1 MSCCRSAASAKRVA
15 ALALP
20 ERLVEPVLPRPTA
33 EMETNNHFNFT
44 GLSSAPAA
52 SGPKPTPASGDSP
65 FAHSSPLSF
74 PPQGKKKRPCRNG
87 VCVDLAGQL
96 IRHSPAKRSANPR
109 RPAAL
114 SLTPVKPRGGAG
126 FAKRGAP
133 PGDLGGLN
141 GGMNVNGFSTV
152 SHPST
157 SGTFT
162 PSSPPAGTPPLRAYD
177 CLWDYAPYP
186 PAAGLKDGSPATPPL
201 SGLGQFPLNGVAGG
215 SRPASPG
222 HGTNLRGAGQE
233 FWGNGTP
240 GPMGLNFDSQELYD
254 SFHDQSFELM
264 QNGPTGFYTAAQPSP
279 MLGSGTQPFSLPP
292 GPPEESGAGEG
303 DADAAAKEIPPAIA
317 ENGGGL
323 VGSMELE
330 EVEPDLKIC
339 GYNGSAPG
347 VVPLG
352 QEGPVLA
359 PGAGSGCLGDAS
371 PIAPRLEDAHILSED
386 PLEPFESL
394 ARGREAAAPPG
405 WGGSRGRGGQDG
417 QLPAP
422 GWHGHPLRCPG
433 PAAAQLLSVR
443 PGRWRWR
450 WRRPSPAGRRP
461 WAGAGRQGRAR
472 VPAASL
478 PRQPP
483 PRSLPSLP
491 SQLRDEAVTQRLN
504 FRAGEHHRHRHG
516 HFGLLRF
523 PEEGAWL
530 GALNPLTPLLP
541 APFRPGG
548 PGRPP
553 GAEMWVCVPPAQ
565 VLVLTPPPDPGT
577 GDLYAMDDSQL
588 VSDKSPLE
596 EPPELP
602 GLRCASPPLHAAGP
616 FGLLPAGPGSP
627 PTLHGT
633 CRARTGCCPPA
644 GRSPPAPAGPRPRGT
659 TAPPASFCLC
669 GCRSAFV
676 SGQSGDPGR
685 VHPHG
690 GRTARRCGRLPP
702 AGREPLRGG
711 SSTPRVPPAS
721 SGKGCAA
728 TSPLGQAGA
737 VWCHGWSRKVAALG
751 GDVPDLGSADSS
763 VDVNS
768 SGHAG
773 PEESASLDLD
783 PPLEPES
790 PAPSAEE
797 EEEEEEEAADSCPET
812 SAAPEG
818 ESEEAAPLSAS
829 AAGEAEGPRGHPP
842 PASAP
847 ESSVPSPLS
856 QVMSPAGA
864 SPPRRRCAFPC
875 SMGTWRRPPP
885 PSCLAAA
892 VPPLRPAPRLP
903 RGAGL
908 KLLVPRWRREV
919 RIKKG
924 NHRWQGET
932 WYYGPCGKR
941 MKQFPEVIKYLSRN
955 VVQDVRREHFSFS
968 PRMPVGDFYEE
979 RDTPEGLQW
988 VKLSPEEIPSRIQA
1002 ITGKRGRPRNAEKA
1016 KPKEPPAAKR
1026 GRGRPPKVKMVDLLS
1041 KTDARLLKRLEAQGT
1056 PSPAPP
1062 ARGGWCS
1069 PSQPGSG
1076 GTPAAGPSPPS
1087 RSALAEVLSD
1097 EDKLKMSKIKKKMR
1111 RKAKNKQKQEAKA
1124 PRAKEAKKKS
1134 KAKEKK
1140 GKPEKGKD
1148 KARPKE
1154 KKGKGARKV
1163 DKGLLAQRRLEER
1176 RRQQLILE
1184 EMKKPTEDMC
1194 LGDHQPLPAFS
1205 RIPGL
1210 ILPSR
1215 AFSNCLTVVEFLQSY
1230 GKVLGFD
1237 PAKDVPSLCALQEG
1251 LLGVGDSVGEVQDLL
1266 VRLLQAALYDPGLP
1280 PYCQVSLAPAPS
1292 PAGSGLSVPVRPRLL
1307 RARDRGARIWA
1318 APLLLRPLA
1327 PSPCAWQPSGAPTS
1341 VLPRGL
1347 ERGGQAAPPG
1357 PAWLPGLVPAR
1368 VPGPGFPILRGAGV
1382 LPFLVFFPLLV
1393 PLPVGQEG
1401 TPQLHLCSA
1410 QSLKILGEKVSEIS
1424 LNRDTVSEIL
1434 RCFLTAYGAGEDLCD
1449 GLRTKPFQAL
1459 PPEKKAAILAFL
1471 VNELNSSALIIN
1483 EIDKTLENMSNY
1495 RKNKWIIEGRLRRL
1509 KVALAKKTGRPES
1522 EITGLEDGRRRR
1534 SSRLTEETGL
1544 EMEEEEESRG
1554 RKSRRE
1560 EEADTSASS
1569 VPELERQI
1577 EKLAKRQMFFR
1588 KKLLHSSQTLRAAS
1602 LGQDRYRRRYWVLPH
1617 LGGIFVEGAEVAE
1630 PAPQEP
1636 PEEKASPRVSP
1647 VKEEPVDVPVP
1658 SRTNCTAS
1666 RSRGRPR
1673 KSKEELSPHC
1683 GPRPAPVNG
1692 VLEESV
1698 PLGQSQH
1705 DLSQSAFLS
1714 WLSQTQSSLLK
1725 DSVLTPDS
1733 SPGKGETGLPPLEA
1747 PSDPAEE
1754 EEEEEEEESALEAAE
1769 KRGPWFNLLPRT
1781 PCDDR
1786 APLATSSTEPS
1797 PRAAAQPRGQPRG
1810 ELPKGSARQLNGLP
1824 TDDPTAPPLA
1834 SVPVHAGARAHGT
1847 CPRSQG
1853 SLEKLQDLP
1862 GQPKRRGRPP
1872 TKFFK
1877 QIEQKY
1883 LTQLTEQPVPPEMQS
1898 GWWWL
1903 QDPEE
1908 LEAVARAL
1916 HPRGI
1921 REKALHKHLTKHKEF
1936 LREVCLRTTTDPIF
1950 HLRPEAAGATVSQ
1963 EALARWSV
1971 MERAYETDLSVLQW
1985 VEELE
1990 QRVLMADLQIR
2001 GWTCPSPD
2009 STRDD
2014 LQYCEHKVEPLE
2026 DITVRS
2032 RRDGLPLC
2040 RERTNPLDLAVLR
2053 LAALEQNVER
2063 RYLKEPLWPLHEVV
2077 VEKAVLSSPEELS
2090 LGPTE
2095 IAYEITPRVRTW
2107 RQTLERCRSAA
2118 QVSLCIYQLE
2128 KSIAWEK
2135 SVNRVV
2141 RACAALPGGRA
2152 GAACRR
2158 RAPRGGSDPRA
2169 SAAEPP
2175 SPQTCLVCR
2184 RGDDDEHLLLCDGCD
2199 RGCHLYCHRPKMT
2212 EVPEG
2217 DWFCSVCVSRAGEYQ
2232 DPVSPRRGK
2241 KRKRGRLF
2249 GEEEESPR
2257 RRSALRRREG
2267 LPVPRYAGEGLSPAK
2282 RRGATLR
2289 GQPSDLTFCEIILME
2304 MESHEDAWPFLEPV
2318 NPRLVPG
2325 YRKIIKNPMD
2335 FATMRTRLLRGGY
2348 SSSEEFAADA
2358 MLVFDN
2364 CQTFNEDD
2372 SDVGKAGHAMRKF
2385 FESRWEEF
2393 YQGKHAT
2400 NP

>member
-1 MSCCRSAASAKRVA
+1 MD
-15 ALALP
+15 
-20 ERLVEPVLPRPTA
+20 
-33 EMETNNHFNFT
+33 TNNHFNFP
-44 GLSSAPAA
+44 GLSSIPTA
-52 SGPKPTPASGDSP
+52 SGLKPTPSSGDSLYTNG
-65 FAHSSPLSF
+65 AALSF
-74 PPQGKKKRPCRNG
+74 PPQGK
-87 VCVDLAGQL
+87 
-96 IRHSPAKRSANPR
+96 S
-109 RPAAL
+109 
-114 SLTPVKPRGGAG
+114 
-126 FAKRGAP
+126 
-133 PGDLGGLN
+133 LN

-152 SHPST
+152 SHTST

-162 PSSPPAGTPPLRAYD
+162 SSTHSSGTPHLRSYD
-177 CLWDYAPYP
+177 CLWDYAQYQ
-186 PAAGLKDGSPATPPL
+186 PAGAGGLKDGSPSAAPFPSL
-201 SGLGQFPLNGVAGG
+201 AQFPLNGVAGG

-222 HGTNLRGAGQE
+222 HSANLRGTGQE
-233 FWGNGTP
+233 LWGNGTP
-240 GPMGLNFDSQELYD
+240 GSMGLNFDSQELYD
-254 SFHDQSFELM
+254 SFHDQNFELM
-264 QNGPTGFYTAAQPSP
+264 PNGPASFYTASQPSP
-279 MLGSGTQPFSLPP
+279 MLGSGEPPFPL
-292 GPPEESGAGEG
+292 PPEEPGAGED
-303 DADAAAKEIPPAIA
+303 DAEAAKEMSPAIA

-330 EVEPDLKIC
+330 DTQPDLKLC
-339 GYNGSAPG
+339 SYNGSAPA
-347 VVPLG
+347 VVPLS
-352 QEGPVLA
+352 QEDSVLA
-359 PGAGSGCLGDAS
+359 PAVGSGCLGDAS
-371 PIAPRLEDAHILSED
+371 PITAPLEDAHILSED

-394 ARGREAAAPPG
+394 AR
-405 WGGSRGRGGQDG
+405 
-417 QLPAP
+417 
-422 GWHGHPLRCPG
+422 
-433 PAAAQLLSVR
+433 
-443 PGRWRWR
+443 
-450 WRRPSPAGRRP
+450 
-461 WAGAGRQGRAR
+461 
-472 VPAASL
+472 
-478 PRQPP
+478 
-483 PRSLPSLP
+483 
-491 SQLRDEAVTQRLN
+491 
-504 FRAGEHHRHRHG
+504 
-516 HFGLLRF
+516 
-523 PEEGAWL
+523 
-530 GALNPLTPLLP
+530 
-541 APFRPGG
+541 
-548 PGRPP
+548 
-553 GAEMWVCVPPAQ
+553 
-565 VLVLTPPPDPGT
+565 DPGT
-577 GDLYAMDDSQL
+577 GDLYTMDDSQL

-596 EPPELP
+596 EPPDVP
-602 GLRCASPPLHAAGP
+602 SLRCSASPPLHATGP
-616 FGLLPAGPGSP
+616 FSLLA
-627 PTLHGT
+627 
-633 CRARTGCCPPA
+633 A
-644 GRSPPAPAGPRPRGT
+644 GRPAPPLLASPDSPPA
-659 TAPPASFCLC
+659 L
-669 GCRSAFV
+669 
-676 SGQSGDPGR
+676 
-685 VHPHG
+685 H
-690 GRTARRCGRLPP
+690 
-702 AGREPLRGG
+702 
-711 SSTPRVPPAS
+711 
-721 SGKGCAA
+721 
-728 TSPLGQAGA
+728 
-737 VWCHGWSRKVAALG
+737 
-751 GDVPDLGSADSS
+751 DSS
-763 VDVNS
+763 LDLNS
-768 SGHAG
+768 SSHAG
-773 PEESASLDLD
+773 PEESGSLELD
-783 PPLEPES
+783 DAPLEPES
-790 PAPSAEE
+790 ASPSE
-797 EEEEEEEAADSCPET
+797 EEEEEEEAADSCTEA

-818 ESEEAAPLSAS
+818 ESEEAVPLSVS
-829 AAGEAEGPRGHPP
+829 AGGDA
-842 PASAP
+842 
-847 ESSVPSPLS
+847 
-856 QVMSPAGA
+856 
-864 SPPRRRCAFPC
+864 PRRRIATPEEVRFPLQH
-875 SMGTWRRPPP
+875 G
-885 PSCLAAA
+885 
-892 VPPLRPAPRLP
+892 
-903 RGAGL
+903 
-908 KLLVPRWRREV
+908 WRREV

-941 MKQFPEVIKYLSRN
+941 MKQFPEVIKYLNRN

-1016 KPKEPPAAKR
+1016 KIKETPAVKR

-1041 KTDARLLKRLEAQGT
+1041 KTDARLLKRLEAQ
-1056 PSPAPP
+1056 
-1062 ARGGWCS
+1062 
-1069 PSQPGSG
+1069 
-1076 GTPAAGPSPPS
+1076 
-1087 RSALAEVLSD
+1087 EVLSD

-1124 PRAKEAKKKS
+1124 PKGKEAKKKS

-1140 GKPEKGKD
+1140 GKPEKSKE
-1148 KARPKE
+1148 KVRPKE

-1210 ILPSR
+1210 VLPSC

-1237 PAKDVPSLCALQEG
+1237 PAKDVPSLCTLQEG
-1251 LLGVGDSVGEVQDLL
+1251 LLGLGDSAGEVQDLL

-1280 PYCQVSLAPAPS
+1280 PYCQ
-1292 PAGSGLSVPVRPRLL
+1292 
-1307 RARDRGARIWA
+1307 
-1318 APLLLRPLA
+1318 
-1327 PSPCAWQPSGAPTS
+1327 
-1341 VLPRGL
+1341 
-1347 ERGGQAAPPG
+1347 
-1357 PAWLPGLVPAR
+1357 
-1368 VPGPGFPILRGAGV
+1368 
-1382 LPFLVFFPLLV
+1382 
-1393 PLPVGQEG
+1393 
-1401 TPQLHLCSA
+1401 
-1410 QSLKILGEKVSEIS
+1410 SLKILGEKVSEIS
-1424 LNRDTVSEIL
+1424 LNRDTVSEVL
-1434 RCFLTAYGAGEDLCD
+1434 RCFLTAYGAEDKLCE

-1459 PPEKKAAILAFL
+1459 PPDKKAAILAFL
-1471 VNELNSSALIIN
+1471 VNELNSSTLIIN
-1483 EIDKTLENMSNY
+1483 EIDKTLESMANY
-1495 RKNKWIIEGRLRRL
+1495 RKSKWIIEGRLRRL

-1522 EITGLEDGRRRR
+1522 EITGLDDGRRRR
-1534 SSRLTEETGL
+1534 SSRLTEEPSL
-1544 EMEEEEESRG
+1544 ELEEEEESRG
-1554 RKSRRE
+1554 RKSRRD

-1569 VPELERQI
+1569 IPELERQI

-1617 LGGIFVEGAEVAE
+1617 LGGIFVEGAEAD
-1630 PAPQEP
+1630 PAPEEH
-1636 PEEKASPRVSP
+1636 PEEKPSSHMVP
-1647 VKEEPVDVPVP
+1647 VKEEPLDMEVPVTVPVP
-1658 SRTNCTAS
+1658 VPMPSRVNCAAS
-1666 RSRGRPR
+1666 RARGRPR
-1673 KSKEELSPHC
+1673 KSKEEPQKSKEEPPPPCRPKSP
-1683 GPRPAPVNG
+1683 PING
-1692 VLEESV
+1692 VLEEPMS
-1698 PLGQSQH
+1698 LGQSQH

-1733 SPGKGETGLPPLEA
+1733 SPGKGEGGLQPLETPA
-1747 PSDPAEE
+1747 DPTAEE
-1754 EEEEEEEESALEAAE
+1754 ESTTEAVE

-1786 APLATSSTEPS
+1786 PPLTTSSAEPS
-1797 PRAAAQPRGQPRG
+1797 PRASSQPRGQPRG
-1810 ELPKGSARQLNGLP
+1810 EQSKASARQLNGLP
-1824 TDDPTAPPLA
+1824 ADDPTSPMLA
-1834 SVPVHAGARAHGT
+1834 STPVHADAKAHSA
-1847 CPRSQG
+1847 CPRSRS
-1853 SLEKLQDLP
+1853 SLEKLQDVP

-1921 REKALHKHLTKHKEF
+1921 REKALHKHLTKHKEY
-1936 LREVCLRTTTDPIF
+1936 LREVCLRATTDPIF
-1950 HLRPEAAGATVSQ
+1950 HLRPEAAGAAVSQ
-1963 EALARWSV
+1963 EALAQWSV
-1971 MERAYETDLSVLQW
+1971 MEKAYETDLSILQW

-2014 LQYCEHKVEPLE
+2014 LRYCEHKVEPLE

-2077 VEKAVLSSPEELS
+2077 VEKAVLSGPEELS
-2090 LGPTE
+2090 LGTTE

-2135 SVNRVV
+2135 SVNKV
-2141 RACAALPGGRA
+2141 
-2152 GAACRR
+2152 
-2158 RAPRGGSDPRA
+2158 
-2169 SAAEPP
+2169 
-2175 SPQTCLVCR
+2175 TCLVCR

-2217 DWFCSVCVSRAGEYQ
+2217 DWFCSVCISQAEAYR
-2232 DPVSPRRGK
+2232 DPNSPRRGK
-2241 KRKRGRLF
+2241 KRKRGRLL
-2249 GEEEESPR
+2249 GGGLAEEEESPR
-2257 RRSALRRREG
+2257 RRAASRRREG
-2267 LPVPRYAGEGLSPAK
+2267 QPLPRHAAEGLSPAK

-2289 GQPSDLTFCEIILME
+2289 SQPSDLTFCEIILME

-2372 SDVGKAGHAMRKF
+2372 SDVGKAGHVMRKF

-2393 YQGKHAT
+2393 YQGKHAAR
-2400 NP
+2400 P

>member
-1 MSCCRSAASAKRVA
+1 
-15 ALALP
+15 
-20 ERLVEPVLPRPTA
+20 
-33 EMETNNHFNFT
+33 METNNHFNFT
-44 GLSSAPAA
+44 GLSSAA

-74 PPQGKKKRPCRNG
+74 PPQGK
-87 VCVDLAGQL
+87 
-96 IRHSPAKRSANPR
+96 S
-109 RPAAL
+109 
-114 SLTPVKPRGGAG
+114 
-126 FAKRGAP
+126 
-133 PGDLGGLN
+133 LN

-162 PSSPPAGTPPLRAYD
+162 PSSPPAGTPPLRTYD

-186 PAAGLKDGSPATPPL
+186 PAGAAGLKDGNSPAPPI
-201 SGLGQFPLNGVAGG
+201 SGLGQFQLSTVAGG
-215 SRPASPG
+215 SRPTSPG

-233 FWGNGTP
+233 FWGNGTA

-264 QNGPTGFYTAAQPSP
+264 QNGPAGFYTATQPSP
-279 MLGSGTQPFSLPP
+279 MLGSSTQPFSLPP
-292 GPPEESGAGEG
+292 QEPDAG
-303 DADAAAKEIPPAIA
+303 DADAAVKEMPPAIA
-317 ENGGGL
+317 ENGEGL

-330 EVEPDLKIC
+330 EAQPDLKIC
-339 GYNGSAPG
+339 SYNGSAPG
-347 VVPLG
+347 SVPLG
-352 QEGPVLA
+352 QEGPVL
-359 PGAGSGCLGDAS
+359 GDTS
-371 PIAPRLEDAHILSED
+371 PIAPRLEDTPILSED

-394 ARGREAAAPPG
+394 AR
-405 WGGSRGRGGQDG
+405 
-417 QLPAP
+417 
-422 GWHGHPLRCPG
+422 
-433 PAAAQLLSVR
+433 
-443 PGRWRWR
+443 
-450 WRRPSPAGRRP
+450 
-461 WAGAGRQGRAR
+461 
-472 VPAASL
+472 
-478 PRQPP
+478 
-483 PRSLPSLP
+483 
-491 SQLRDEAVTQRLN
+491 
-504 FRAGEHHRHRHG
+504 
-516 HFGLLRF
+516 
-523 PEEGAWL
+523 
-530 GALNPLTPLLP
+530 
-541 APFRPGG
+541 
-548 PGRPP
+548 
-553 GAEMWVCVPPAQ
+553 
-565 VLVLTPPPDPGT
+565 DPGT
-577 GDLYAMDDSQL
+577 GDLYTMDDSQL

-596 EPPELP
+596 EPPD
-602 GLRCASPPLHAAGP
+602 LRCAASPPLHATSP
-616 FGLLPAGPGSP
+616 FSLLPASPPPAPLLAGPGSP
-627 PTLHGT
+627 PTLHGS
-633 CRARTGCCPPA
+633 G
-644 GRSPPAPAGPRPRGT
+644 GLSP
-659 TAPPASFCLC
+659 
-669 GCRSAFV
+669 
-676 SGQSGDPGR
+676 GQSG
-685 VHPHG
+685 
-690 GRTARRCGRLPP
+690 
-702 AGREPLRGG
+702 
-711 SSTPRVPPAS
+711 
-721 SGKGCAA
+721 
-728 TSPLGQAGA
+728 
-737 VWCHGWSRKVAALG
+737 
-751 GDVPDLGSADSS
+751 
-763 VDVNS
+763 
-768 SGHAG
+768 
-773 PEESASLDLD
+773 SLELD
-783 PPLEPES
+783 PPLGPDS
-790 PAPSAEE
+790 PAPSAE
-797 EEEEEEEAADSCPET
+797 EEEEEEEAADSCPEP
-812 SAAPEG
+812 SAAPGG
-818 ESEEAAPLSAS
+818 ESEEAAPLSTA
-829 AAGEAEGPRGHPP
+829 AAGD
-842 PASAP
+842 
-847 ESSVPSPLS
+847 V
-856 QVMSPAGA
+856 
-864 SPPRRRCAFPC
+864 PRRRIATPEEVRFPLQH
-875 SMGTWRRPPP
+875 G
-885 PSCLAAA
+885 
-892 VPPLRPAPRLP
+892 
-903 RGAGL
+903 
-908 KLLVPRWRREV
+908 WRREV

-1002 ITGKRGRPRNAEKA
+1002 ITGKRGRPRNTEKA

-1041 KTDARLLKRLEAQGT
+1041 KTDVRLLKRLEAQ
-1056 PSPAPP
+1056 
-1062 ARGGWCS
+1062 
-1069 PSQPGSG
+1069 
-1076 GTPAAGPSPPS
+1076 
-1087 RSALAEVLSD
+1087 EVLSD

-1124 PRAKEAKKKS
+1124 PKAKEAKKKV

-1154 KKGKGARKV
+1154 KKGKGARKA

-1176 RRQQLILE
+1176 QRQQLILE

-1210 ILPSR
+1210 VLPSH

-1251 LLGVGDSVGEVQDLL
+1251 LLGVGDSAGEVQDLL

-1280 PYCQVSLAPAPS
+1280 PYC
-1292 PAGSGLSVPVRPRLL
+1292 
-1307 RARDRGARIWA
+1307 
-1318 APLLLRPLA
+1318 
-1327 PSPCAWQPSGAPTS
+1327 
-1341 VLPRGL
+1341 
-1347 ERGGQAAPPG
+1347 
-1357 PAWLPGLVPAR
+1357 
-1368 VPGPGFPILRGAGV
+1368 
-1382 LPFLVFFPLLV
+1382 
-1393 PLPVGQEG
+1393 
-1401 TPQLHLCSA
+1401 

-1459 PPEKKAAILAFL
+1459 PPEKKASILAFL

-1483 EIDKTLENMSNY
+1483 EIDKTLESMSNY

-1509 KVALAKKTGRPES
+1509 KVALAKRTGRPES
-1522 EITGLEDGRRRR
+1522 EITGLEHARRRR

-1544 EMEEEEESRG
+1544 ELEEEEESRG

-1569 VPELERQI
+1569 IPELERQI

-1602 LGQDRYRRRYWVLPH
+1602 LGQDRYRRQYWVLPH
-1617 LGGIFVEGAEVAE
+1617 LGGIFVEGTEVAE
-1630 PAPQEP
+1630 LVPPEP
-1636 PEEKASPRVSP
+1636 PEEKPLPPIPP

-1673 KSKEELSPHC
+1673 KSKEELSQHC
-1683 GPRPAPVNG
+1683 GPRPPPVNG

-1698 PLGQSQH
+1698 SLAQSQH

-1733 SPGKGETGLPPLEA
+1733 SPGKGDTGLLPLET
-1747 PSDPAEE
+1747 PLDPT
-1754 EEEEEEEESALEAAE
+1754 EEEEEEESALEAAE

-1786 APLATSSTEPS
+1786 TPFATSSTEPL
-1797 PRAAAQPRGQPRG
+1797 PRVAPQPRG
-1810 ELPKGSARQLNGLP
+1810 ELPRGSARQLNGLP
-1824 TDDPTAPPLA
+1824 TDDPTAPLLA
-1834 SVPVHAGARAHGT
+1834 STPVHAGARAHGA
-1847 CPRSQG
+1847 CPRSRG

-1936 LREVCLRTTTDPIF
+1936 LREVCLRATTDPIF
-1950 HLRPEAAGATVSQ
+1950 HPRPEAASPAVSQ

-2014 LQYCEHKVEPLE
+2014 LRYCEHKVEPLE
-2026 DITVRS
+2026 DITIRS

-2040 RERTNPLDLAVLR
+2040 REHTNPLDLAVLR

-2063 RYLKEPLWPLHEVV
+2063 RYLKEPLWPQHEVV

-2095 IAYEITPRVRTW
+2095 IAYEITPRIRTW

-2135 SVNRVV
+2135 SVNRV
-2141 RACAALPGGRA
+2141 
-2152 GAACRR
+2152 
-2158 RAPRGGSDPRA
+2158 
-2169 SAAEPP
+2169 
-2175 SPQTCLVCR
+2175 TCLVCR

-2217 DWFCSVCVSRAGEYQ
+2217 DWFCSVCVSRAGEYR
-2232 DPVSPRRGK
+2232 DPISPRRGK
-2241 KRKRGRLF
+2241 KRKRGRLLA
-2249 GEEEESPR
+2249 GSLVEEEENPR
-2257 RRSALRRREG
+2257 RRPASRRREG
-2267 LPVPRYAGEGLSPAK
+2267 LPAPRYAGEGLSPAR
-2282 RRGATLR
+2282 RRGVTLR

-2325 YRKIIKNPMD
+2325 YRRIIKNPMD
-2335 FATMRTRLLRGGY
+2335 FATMRARLLRGGY

-2364 CQTFNEDD
+2364 CRTFNEDE
-2372 SDVGKAGHAMRKF
+2372 SAVGKAGHAMRSF

-2400 NP
+2400 TP

>member
-1 MSCCRSAASAKRVA
+1 
-15 ALALP
+15 
-20 ERLVEPVLPRPTA
+20 
-33 EMETNNHFNFT
+33 METNNHFNFT

-65 FAHSSPLSF
+65 FAHGSPLSF
-74 PPQGKKKRPCRNG
+74 PPQGK
-87 VCVDLAGQL
+87 
-96 IRHSPAKRSANPR
+96 S
-109 RPAAL
+109 
-114 SLTPVKPRGGAG
+114 
-126 FAKRGAP
+126 
-133 PGDLGGLN
+133 LN

-152 SHPST
+152 SHAST
-157 SGTFT
+157 SGTFA
-162 PSSPPAGTPPLRAYD
+162 PSSPPAGTPPPPPLRLPLGLRA
-177 CLWDYAPYP
+177 
-186 PAAGLKDGSPATPPL
+186 
-201 SGLGQFPLNGVAGG
+201 FPLNGVAGG

-264 QNGPTGFYTAAQPSP
+264 PNGPAGFYTAAQPSP
-279 MLGSGTQPFSLPP
+279 MLGSGSQPFSLPP
-292 GPPEESGAGEG
+292 DEPGAGDG
-303 DADAAAKEIPPAIA
+303 DADAAAKELPPAIT

-323 VGSMELE
+323 VGSLELE
-330 EVEPDLKIC
+330 EAQPDLKIC
-339 GYNGSAPG
+339 GYNGSVPG
-347 VVPLG
+347 AVPLG
-352 QEGPVLA
+352 QEGPVLP
-359 PGAGSGCLGDAS
+359 PGVGSGCLGDTS
-371 PIAPRLEDAHILSED
+371 PIAPRLEDTPILSED

-394 ARGREAAAPPG
+394 AR
-405 WGGSRGRGGQDG
+405 
-417 QLPAP
+417 
-422 GWHGHPLRCPG
+422 
-433 PAAAQLLSVR
+433 
-443 PGRWRWR
+443 
-450 WRRPSPAGRRP
+450 
-461 WAGAGRQGRAR
+461 
-472 VPAASL
+472 
-478 PRQPP
+478 
-483 PRSLPSLP
+483 
-491 SQLRDEAVTQRLN
+491 
-504 FRAGEHHRHRHG
+504 
-516 HFGLLRF
+516 
-523 PEEGAWL
+523 
-530 GALNPLTPLLP
+530 
-541 APFRPGG
+541 
-548 PGRPP
+548 
-553 GAEMWVCVPPAQ
+553 
-565 VLVLTPPPDPGT
+565 DPGT

-588 VSDKSPLE
+588 VTDKSPLE
-596 EPPELP
+596 EPPD
-602 GLRCASPPLHAAGP
+602 LRCASPPLHAASP
-616 FGLLPAGPGSP
+616 FSLLPTSP
-627 PTLHGT
+627 
-633 CRARTGCCPPA
+633 
-644 GRSPPAPAGPRPRGT
+644 PPAPLLAGPASPP
-659 TAPPASFCLC
+659 PPA
-669 GCRSAFV
+669 
-676 SGQSGDPGR
+676 R
-685 VHPHG
+685 V
-690 GRTARRCGRLPP
+690 
-702 AGREPLRGG
+702 
-711 SSTPRVPPAS
+711 
-721 SGKGCAA
+721 
-728 TSPLGQAGA
+728 
-737 VWCHGWSRKVAALG
+737 
-751 GDVPDLGSADSS
+751 DLNG
-763 VDVNS
+763 

-773 PEESASLDLD
+773 LEELD
-783 PPLEPES
+783 PPLGPES
-790 PAPSAEE
+790 PALSVE

-812 SAAPEG
+812 SAVPEA
-818 ESEEAAPLSAS
+818 ESEEAAPLSTA
-829 AAGEAEGPRGHPP
+829 AAGD
-842 PASAP
+842 
-847 ESSVPSPLS
+847 V
-856 QVMSPAGA
+856 
-864 SPPRRRCAFPC
+864 PRRRIATQEEVRFPLQH
-875 SMGTWRRPPP
+875 G
-885 PSCLAAA
+885 
-892 VPPLRPAPRLP
+892 
-903 RGAGL
+903 
-908 KLLVPRWRREV
+908 WRREV

-1041 KTDARLLKRLEAQGT
+1041 KTDARLLKRLEAQ
-1056 PSPAPP
+1056 
-1062 ARGGWCS
+1062 
-1069 PSQPGSG
+1069 
-1076 GTPAAGPSPPS
+1076 
-1087 RSALAEVLSD
+1087 EVLSD

-1140 GKPEKGKD
+1140 SKPEKGKD

-1154 KKGKGARKV
+1154 KKGKGPRKA
-1163 DKGLLAQRRLEER
+1163 DKGLVAQRRLEER

-1251 LLGVGDSVGEVQDLL
+1251 LLGVGDSAGEVQDLL

-1280 PYCQVSLAPAPS
+1280 PYC
-1292 PAGSGLSVPVRPRLL
+1292 
-1307 RARDRGARIWA
+1307 
-1318 APLLLRPLA
+1318 
-1327 PSPCAWQPSGAPTS
+1327 
-1341 VLPRGL
+1341 
-1347 ERGGQAAPPG
+1347 
-1357 PAWLPGLVPAR
+1357 
-1368 VPGPGFPILRGAGV
+1368 
-1382 LPFLVFFPLLV
+1382 
-1393 PLPVGQEG
+1393 
-1401 TPQLHLCSA
+1401 

-1434 RCFLTAYGAGEDLCD
+1434 RCFLTAYGAGEDLCE

-1459 PPEKKAAILAFL
+1459 PPEKKAAILGFL

-1522 EITGLEDGRRRR
+1522 DITGLEDGRRRR

-1544 EMEEEEESRG
+1544 EMEEEEETRG

-1617 LGGIFVEGAEVAE
+1617 LGGIFVEGAEVAD
-1630 PAPQEP
+1630 PAAQEP
-1636 PEEKASPRVSP
+1636 PEEKASPHVSP

-1673 KSKEELSPHC
+1673 KSKEELSQHC
-1683 GPRPAPVNG
+1683 GPRPPPVNG

-1725 DSVLTPDS
+1725 GSVLTPDS
-1733 SPGKGETGLPPLEA
+1733 SPGKGDTGLPPLEA
-1747 PSDPAEE
+1747 PSDPTE
-1754 EEEEEEEESALEAAE
+1754 EEEEEEEESAPEAAE

-1786 APLATSSTEPS
+1786 APLAISSAEPS
-1797 PRAAAQPRGQPRG
+1797 PRATAQPRGQPRG
-1810 ELPKGSARQLNGLP
+1810 DLPKGSARQLNGLP
-1824 TDDPTAPPLA
+1824 ADDPAAPLLA
-1834 SVPVHAGARAHGT
+1834 STPVHAGARAHGA
-1847 CPRSQG
+1847 CPRSRG

-1883 LTQLTEQPVPPEMQS
+1883 LTQLTEQPVPPGERGPGGAGAATAPGVVLSAVLPSRDAERLVVGAGPRGAGGGGSRAAPARHPGESAAQAPHQAQGVPAGDLPAQHHRPHLPPAPRGGRRRRVS
-1898 GWWWL
+1898 GSPGPVVGDGESL
-1903 QDPEE
+1903 RDRP
-1908 LEAVARAL
+1908 LRAAVGGGAGAARADGRPADPGLDVPRPRL
-1916 HPRGI
+1916 HAGRPAVLRAQGGAPGGHHGAQPAGRAAAAPGAHQPPGPGGAAAGGAGAERGAALPEGTALAAARGGGGKGGAERPRGAEPGPH
-1921 REKALHKHLTKHKEF
+1921 RD
-1936 LREVCLRTTTDPIF
+1936 CLRDHPP
-1950 HLRPEAAGATVSQ
+1950 RADVASDAGAVP
-1963 EALARWSV
+1963 
-1971 MERAYETDLSVLQW
+1971 
-1985 VEELE
+1985 
-1990 QRVLMADLQIR
+1990 QR
-2001 GWTCPSPD
+2001 GP
-2009 STRDD
+2009 
-2014 LQYCEHKVEPLE
+2014 
-2026 DITVRS
+2026 
-2032 RRDGLPLC
+2032 GLPLHLPAG
-2040 RERTNPLDLAVLR
+2040 EIHR
-2053 LAALEQNVER
+2053 LG
-2063 RYLKEPLWPLHEVV
+2063 EVGQQ
-2077 VEKAVLSSPEELS
+2077 SD
-2090 LGPTE
+2090 
-2095 IAYEITPRVRTW
+2095 
-2107 RQTLERCRSAA
+2107 
-2118 QVSLCIYQLE
+2118 
-2128 KSIAWEK
+2128 
-2135 SVNRVV
+2135 
-2141 RACAALPGGRA
+2141 LPGVPARG
-2152 GAACRR
+2152 RR
-2158 RAPRGGSDPRA
+2158 RAPAAVRRLRPRLPPLLPPAQDDGGA
-2169 SAAEPP
+2169 
-2175 SPQTCLVCR
+2175 
-2184 RGDDDEHLLLCDGCD
+2184 
-2199 RGCHLYCHRPKMT
+2199 
-2212 EVPEG
+2212 
-2217 DWFCSVCVSRAGEYQ
+2217 
-2232 DPVSPRRGK
+2232 
-2241 KRKRGRLF
+2241 RGRLVLLRLRLPGGGVPGPRLAPARQETETGASLC
-2249 GEEEESPR
+2249 GER
-2257 RRSALRRREG
+2257 RRGGGEPAAPAG
-2267 LPVPRYAGEGLSPAK
+2267 LAPPGGAAPRAPLHQRGAVPAK

-2289 GQPSDLTFCEIILME
+2289 GPPSDLTFCEIILME

-2372 SDVGKAGHAMRKF
+2372 SAVGKAGHAMRKF

>member
-1 MSCCRSAASAKRVA
+1 
-15 ALALP
+15 
-20 ERLVEPVLPRPTA
+20 
-33 EMETNNHFNFT
+33 MEANNHFNFT

-65 FAHSSPLSF
+65 FAHGSPLSF
-74 PPQGKKKRPCRNG
+74 PPQGK
-87 VCVDLAGQL
+87 
-96 IRHSPAKRSANPR
+96 S
-109 RPAAL
+109 
-114 SLTPVKPRGGAG
+114 
-126 FAKRGAP
+126 
-133 PGDLGGLN
+133 LN

-162 PSSPPAGTPPLRAYD
+162 PSSPPAGTPPLRTYD

-186 PAAGLKDGSPATPPL
+186 PAGADGLKDGSPTAPPL
-201 SGLGQFPLNGVAGG
+201 SGLGQFPLNGIAGE

-264 QNGPTGFYTAAQPSP
+264 QNGPASFYTATQPSP
-279 MLGSGTQPFSLPP
+279 MLSSGTQPFSLPP
-292 GPPEESGAGEG
+292 EEPGAGEG
-303 DADAAAKEIPPAIA
+303 DANATAKEMPPAIA

-323 VGSMELE
+323 VGSIELE
-330 EVEPDLKIC
+330 EAQPDLKIC
-339 GYNGSAPG
+339 SYNGSAPG
-347 VVPLG
+347 PVPLG

-359 PGAGSGCLGDAS
+359 PGAGSSCLGDTS
-371 PIAPRLEDAHILSED
+371 PIAPRLEDTHILSED

-394 ARGREAAAPPG
+394 AR
-405 WGGSRGRGGQDG
+405 
-417 QLPAP
+417 
-422 GWHGHPLRCPG
+422 
-433 PAAAQLLSVR
+433 
-443 PGRWRWR
+443 
-450 WRRPSPAGRRP
+450 
-461 WAGAGRQGRAR
+461 
-472 VPAASL
+472 
-478 PRQPP
+478 
-483 PRSLPSLP
+483 
-491 SQLRDEAVTQRLN
+491 
-504 FRAGEHHRHRHG
+504 
-516 HFGLLRF
+516 
-523 PEEGAWL
+523 
-530 GALNPLTPLLP
+530 
-541 APFRPGG
+541 
-548 PGRPP
+548 
-553 GAEMWVCVPPAQ
+553 
-565 VLVLTPPPDPGT
+565 DPGT
-577 GDLYAMDDSQL
+577 GDLYTMDDSQL

-596 EPPELP
+596 EPPDLP
-602 GLRCASPPLHAAGP
+602 GLRCAASPPLHAAGP
-616 FGLLPAGPGSP
+616 FSLLPAGP
-627 PTLHGT
+627 
-633 CRARTGCCPPA
+633 
-644 GRSPPAPAGPRPRGT
+644 PPAPLLA
-659 TAPPASFCLC
+659 
-669 GCRSAFV
+669 
-676 SGQSGDPGR
+676 DPGS
-685 VHPHG
+685 
-690 GRTARRCGRLPP
+690 LP
-702 AGREPLRGG
+702 ALHDG
-711 SSTPRVPPAS
+711 SVN
-721 SGKGCAA
+721 
-728 TSPLGQAGA
+728 L
-737 VWCHGWSRKVAALG
+737 
-751 GDVPDLGSADSS
+751 
-763 VDVNS
+763 NS
-768 SGHAG
+768 SSHAG
-773 PEESASLDLD
+773 PEESGSLELD

-797 EEEEEEEAADSCPET
+797 EEEEEEAADSCPEA

-818 ESEEAAPLSAS
+818 ESEEAAPLSTS
-829 AAGEAEGPRGHPP
+829 AAGD
-842 PASAP
+842 
-847 ESSVPSPLS
+847 V
-856 QVMSPAGA
+856 
-864 SPPRRRCAFPC
+864 PRRRIATQEEVRFPLQH
-875 SMGTWRRPPP
+875 G
-885 PSCLAAA
+885 
-892 VPPLRPAPRLP
+892 
-903 RGAGL
+903 
-908 KLLVPRWRREV
+908 WRREV

-1041 KTDARLLKRLEAQGT
+1041 KTDARLLKRLEAQ
-1056 PSPAPP
+1056 
-1062 ARGGWCS
+1062 
-1069 PSQPGSG
+1069 
-1076 GTPAAGPSPPS
+1076 
-1087 RSALAEVLSD
+1087 EVLSD

-1154 KKGKGARKV
+1154 KKGKGARKA

-1251 LLGVGDSVGEVQDLL
+1251 LLGVGDSAGEVQDLL

-1280 PYCQVSLAPAPS
+1280 PYC
-1292 PAGSGLSVPVRPRLL
+1292 
-1307 RARDRGARIWA
+1307 
-1318 APLLLRPLA
+1318 
-1327 PSPCAWQPSGAPTS
+1327 
-1341 VLPRGL
+1341 
-1347 ERGGQAAPPG
+1347 
-1357 PAWLPGLVPAR
+1357 
-1368 VPGPGFPILRGAGV
+1368 
-1382 LPFLVFFPLLV
+1382 
-1393 PLPVGQEG
+1393 
-1401 TPQLHLCSA
+1401 

-1509 KVALAKKTGRPES
+1509 KVALAKRTGRPES

-1569 VPELERQI
+1569 IPELERQI

-1617 LGGIFVEGAEVAE
+1617 LGGIFVEGAEAAD

-1636 PEEKASPRVSP
+1636 LEEKAAPHVSL
-1647 VKEEPVDVPVP
+1647 VKEEPVDVPIP

-1673 KSKEELSPHC
+1673 KSKEELSQHC
-1683 GPRPAPVNG
+1683 GPRPPPLNG

-1733 SPGKGETGLPPLEA
+1733 SPGKEDTGLPPLEA
-1747 PSDPAEE
+1747 PSDPTEE
-1754 EEEEEEEESALEAAE
+1754 EEEEEEEEENAPEAVE

-1786 APLATSSTEPS
+1786 APLATSSAEPS
-1797 PRAAAQPRGQPRG
+1797 PRAAAQPRSQPRG
-1810 ELPKGSARQLNGLP
+1810 ELPKGLARQVNGLP
-1824 TDDPTAPPLA
+1824 ADDPTAPLLA
-1834 SVPVHAGARAHGT
+1834 STPVHAGARAHGA
-1847 CPRSQG
+1847 CPRSRG

-1936 LREVCLRTTTDPIF
+1936 LREVCLRATTDPIF
-1950 HLRPEAAGATVSQ
+1950 HLRPEAASAAVSQ
-1963 EALARWSV
+1963 EALAQWSV

-2014 LQYCEHKVEPLE
+2014 LRYCEHKVEPLE
-2026 DITVRS
+2026 DITIRS
-2032 RRDGLPLC
+2032 RREGLPLC

-2077 VEKAVLSSPEELS
+2077 VEKAVLSNPEELS

-2135 SVNRVV
+2135 SVNRV
-2141 RACAALPGGRA
+2141 
-2152 GAACRR
+2152 
-2158 RAPRGGSDPRA
+2158 
-2169 SAAEPP
+2169 
-2175 SPQTCLVCR
+2175 TCLVCR

-2217 DWFCSVCVSRAGEYQ
+2217 DWFCSVCISRAGEYR

-2249 GEEEESPR
+2249 AGSLVEEEGSPR
-2257 RRSALRRREG
+2257 RRPALRRREG
-2267 LPVPRYAGEGLSPAK
+2267 LPAPRYSGEGLSPAK

-2289 GQPSDLTFCEIILME
+2289 SQPSDLTFCEIILME

-2364 CQTFNEDD
+2364 CRTFNEDD

-2385 FESRWEEF
+2385 FESRNVSDPSGFFPSWESFRESPYRSRVRSVEVPPRPPWF
-2393 YQGKHAT
+2393 DSLYPRTPKGPPPSRRPPPPAPAGPRAGGGGRAVPLCPPQPRCPRPGAAAS
-2400 NP
+2400 PGASCVPPLRPLPARRPPFL

>member
-1 MSCCRSAASAKRVA
+1 MV
-15 ALALP
+15 
-20 ERLVEPVLPRPTA
+20 PR

-65 FAHSSPLSF
+65 FAHGSPLGF
-74 PPQGKKKRPCRNG
+74 PPQGK
-87 VCVDLAGQL
+87 
-96 IRHSPAKRSANPR
+96 S
-109 RPAAL
+109 
-114 SLTPVKPRGGAG
+114 
-126 FAKRGAP
+126 
-133 PGDLGGLN
+133 LN

-157 SGTFT
+157 SGTFA
-162 PSSPPAGTPPLRAYD
+162 PSSPPAGTPPLRSYD
-177 CLWDYAPYP
+177 CLWDYTPYP
-186 PAAGLKDGSPATPPL
+186 PTGGLKDGSPATPPL
-201 SGLGQFPLNGVAGG
+201 PTLGQFPLNGVAGGG

-233 FWGNGTP
+233 FWGNGNP

-264 QNGPTGFYTAAQPSP
+264 QNGPAGFYTASQPSP
-279 MLGSGTQPFSLPP
+279 MLASGTQPFSLPP
-292 GPPEESGAGEG
+292 DPPEEPGAGQG

-330 EVEPDLKIC
+330 EAQPDLKIC
-339 GYNGSAPG
+339 SYNGSAPG
-347 VVPLG
+347 AAPLG

-359 PGAGSGCLGDAS
+359 PGAGSGCLGDTS

-394 ARGREAAAPPG
+394 
-405 WGGSRGRGGQDG
+405 SR
-417 QLPAP
+417 
-422 GWHGHPLRCPG
+422 
-433 PAAAQLLSVR
+433 
-443 PGRWRWR
+443 
-450 WRRPSPAGRRP
+450 
-461 WAGAGRQGRAR
+461 
-472 VPAASL
+472 
-478 PRQPP
+478 
-483 PRSLPSLP
+483 
-491 SQLRDEAVTQRLN
+491 
-504 FRAGEHHRHRHG
+504 
-516 HFGLLRF
+516 
-523 PEEGAWL
+523 
-530 GALNPLTPLLP
+530 
-541 APFRPGG
+541 
-548 PGRPP
+548 
-553 GAEMWVCVPPAQ
+553 
-565 VLVLTPPPDPGT
+565 DPGT
-577 GDLYAMDDSQL
+577 GDLYTMDDSQL
-588 VSDKSPLE
+588 VSDPAPLE
-596 EPPELP
+596 EPPDLP
-602 GLRCASPPLHAAGP
+602 GLRCAASPPLHAAGP
-616 FGLLPAGPGSP
+616 FSLLPDGPGSP
-627 PTLHGT
+627 PPLHGT
-633 CRARTGCCPPA
+633 CHARTGRCPPA
-644 GRSPPAPAGPRPRGT
+644 SRSPPMPAGPR
-659 TAPPASFCLC
+659 
-669 GCRSAFV
+669 
-676 SGQSGDPGR
+676 
-685 VHPHG
+685 
-690 GRTARRCGRLPP
+690 
-702 AGREPLRGG
+702 
-711 SSTPRVPPAS
+711 
-721 SGKGCAA
+721 
-728 TSPLGQAGA
+728 
-737 VWCHGWSRKVAALG
+737 GWSGGAHCWPSTRAQRPVPSPA
-751 GDVPDLGSADSS
+751 GDVP
-763 VDVNS
+763 
-768 SGHAG
+768 
-773 PEESASLDLD
+773 
-783 PPLEPES
+783 
-790 PAPSAEE
+790 
-797 EEEEEEEAADSCPET
+797 
-812 SAAPEG
+812 
-818 ESEEAAPLSAS
+818 
-829 AAGEAEGPRGHPP
+829 
-842 PASAP
+842 
-847 ESSVPSPLS
+847 
-856 QVMSPAGA
+856 
-864 SPPRRRCAFPC
+864 RRRIATQEEVRFPLQH
-875 SMGTWRRPPP
+875 G
-885 PSCLAAA
+885 
-892 VPPLRPAPRLP
+892 
-903 RGAGL
+903 
-908 KLLVPRWRREV
+908 WRREV

-1002 ITGKRGRPRNAEKA
+1002 ITGKRGRPRNAEKT

-1041 KTDARLLKRLEAQGT
+1041 KTDARLLKRLEAQGM
-1056 PSPAPP
+1056 SLV
-1062 ARGGWCS
+1062 REGHLSCS
-1069 PSQPGSG
+1069 CPFQ
-1076 GTPAAGPSPPS
+1076 
-1087 RSALAEVLSD
+1087 
-1097 EDKLKMSKIKKKMR
+1097 
-1111 RKAKNKQKQEAKA
+1111 AKNKQKQEAKA
-1124 PRAKEAKKKS
+1124 PRAKEVKKKS
-1134 KAKEKK
+1134 KPKEKK
-1140 GKPEKGKD
+1140 GKPEKGKE

-1154 KKGKGARKV
+1154 KKGKGPRKA

-1251 LLGVGDSVGEVQDLL
+1251 LLGVGDSAGEVQDLL

-1280 PYCQVSLAPAPS
+1280 PYC
-1292 PAGSGLSVPVRPRLL
+1292 
-1307 RARDRGARIWA
+1307 
-1318 APLLLRPLA
+1318 
-1327 PSPCAWQPSGAPTS
+1327 
-1341 VLPRGL
+1341 
-1347 ERGGQAAPPG
+1347 
-1357 PAWLPGLVPAR
+1357 
-1368 VPGPGFPILRGAGV
+1368 
-1382 LPFLVFFPLLV
+1382 
-1393 PLPVGQEG
+1393 
-1401 TPQLHLCSA
+1401 

-1434 RCFLTAYGAGEDLCD
+1434 RCFLMAYGAGEDLCD

-1459 PPEKKAAILAFL
+1459 PPEKKATILAFL

-1617 LGGIFVEGAEVAE
+1617 LGGIFVEG
-1630 PAPQEP
+1630 P
-1636 PEEKASPRVSP
+1636 PEEKASPHVSL
-1647 VKEEPVDVPVP
+1647 VKEEPVEVPIP
-1658 SRTNCTAS
+1658 SRTNCSAS

-1673 KSKEELSPHC
+1673 KSKEELSQHC
-1683 GPRPAPVNG
+1683 GPRPPPVNG
-1692 VLEESV
+1692 VLEEPV

-1733 SPGKGETGLPPLEA
+1733 SPGKGDTGLPPLEA
-1747 PSDPAEE
+1747 TSDPAEE
-1754 EEEEEEEESALEAAE
+1754 EEEEEGPPEAAE
-1769 KRGPWFNLLPRT
+1769 KQGPWFNLLPRT

-1786 APLATSSTEPS
+1786 APLATSSAEPS
-1797 PRAAAQPRGQPRG
+1797 PRAPAQPRSQPRAQPCG
-1810 ELPKGSARQLNGLP
+1810 DLPKGSL
-1824 TDDPTAPPLA
+1824 APVAPN
-1834 SVPVHAGARAHGT
+1834 PPDRAV
-1847 CPRSQG
+1847 G
-1853 SLEKLQDLP
+1853 SRGNLEKLQDLS

-1936 LREVCLRTTTDPIF
+1936 LREVCQRGGGL
-1950 HLRPEAAGATVSQ
+1950 L
-1963 EALARWSV
+1963 
-1971 MERAYETDLSVLQW
+1971 AYETDLAVLQW

-2009 STRDD
+2009 STRED

-2135 SVNRVV
+2135 SVNRV
-2141 RACAALPGGRA
+2141 
-2152 GAACRR
+2152 
-2158 RAPRGGSDPRA
+2158 
-2169 SAAEPP
+2169 
-2175 SPQTCLVCR
+2175 TCLVCR

-2217 DWFCSVCVSRAGEYQ
+2217 DWFCSVCAGQYR

-2249 GEEEESPR
+2249 AGSLREEEEGPR
-2257 RRSALRRREG
+2257 RRPASRRREG

-2282 RRGATLR
+2282 RRGASLR
-2289 GQPSDLTFCEIILME
+2289 GHNSDLTFCEIILME

-2325 YRKIIKNPMD
+2325 YRRIIKNPMD
-2335 FATMRTRLLRGGY
+2335 FATMRSRLLRGGY

-2372 SDVGKAGHAMRKF
+2372 SAVGRAGHAMRKF

>member
-1 MSCCRSAASAKRVA
+1 
-15 ALALP
+15 
-20 ERLVEPVLPRPTA
+20 
-33 EMETNNHFNFT
+33 METNNHFNFT

-74 PPQGKKKRPCRNG
+74 PPQGK
-87 VCVDLAGQL
+87 
-96 IRHSPAKRSANPR
+96 S
-109 RPAAL
+109 
-114 SLTPVKPRGGAG
+114 
-126 FAKRGAP
+126 
-133 PGDLGGLN
+133 LN

-162 PSSPPAGTPPLRAYD
+162 PSSPPAGTPPLRTYD

-186 PAAGLKDGSPATPPL
+186 PAGGIKDSSPTAPPL
-201 SGLGQFPLNGVAGG
+201 SGLGQFPLNGVSGG

-264 QNGPTGFYTAAQPSP
+264 QNGPAGFYTAAQPSP

-292 GPPEESGAGEG
+292 GPPEEPGAGEG
-303 DADAAAKEIPPAIA
+303 DADAAAKEIPPAIT

-330 EVEPDLKIC
+330 EAQPDLKIC
-339 GYNGSAPG
+339 SYNGSAPG

-359 PGAGSGCLGDAS
+359 PGVGSGCLGDAS

-394 ARGREAAAPPG
+394 ARD
-405 WGGSRGRGGQDG
+405 GSVD
-417 QLPAP
+417 
-422 GWHGHPLRCPG
+422 
-433 PAAAQLLSVR
+433 
-443 PGRWRWR
+443 
-450 WRRPSPAGRRP
+450 
-461 WAGAGRQGRAR
+461 
-472 VPAASL
+472 
-478 PRQPP
+478 
-483 PRSLPSLP
+483 
-491 SQLRDEAVTQRLN
+491 LN
-504 FRAGEHHRHRHG
+504 
-516 HFGLLRF
+516 
-523 PEEGAWL
+523 
-530 GALNPLTPLLP
+530 
-541 APFRPGG
+541 
-548 PGRPP
+548 
-553 GAEMWVCVPPAQ
+553 
-565 VLVLTPPPDPGT
+565 
-577 GDLYAMDDSQL
+577 
-588 VSDKSPLE
+588 
-596 EPPELP
+596 
-602 GLRCASPPLHAAGP
+602 
-616 FGLLPAGPGSP
+616 
-627 PTLHGT
+627 
-633 CRARTGCCPPA
+633 
-644 GRSPPAPAGPRPRGT
+644 
-659 TAPPASFCLC
+659 
-669 GCRSAFV
+669 
-676 SGQSGDPGR
+676 
-685 VHPHG
+685 
-690 GRTARRCGRLPP
+690 
-702 AGREPLRGG
+702 G
-711 SSTPRVPPAS
+711 SSHT
-721 SGKGCAA
+721 
-728 TSPLGQAGA
+728 
-737 VWCHGWSRKVAALG
+737 
-751 GDVPDLGSADSS
+751 
-763 VDVNS
+763 
-768 SGHAG
+768 G
-773 PEESASLDLD
+773 PEESGSLELD

-797 EEEEEEEAADSCPET
+797 EEEEKEAADSCPET

-829 AAGEAEGPRGHPP
+829 AAGD
-842 PASAP
+842 
-847 ESSVPSPLS
+847 V
-856 QVMSPAGA
+856 
-864 SPPRRRCAFPC
+864 PRRRIATQEEVRFPLQH
-875 SMGTWRRPPP
+875 G
-885 PSCLAAA
+885 
-892 VPPLRPAPRLP
+892 
-903 RGAGL
+903 
-908 KLLVPRWRREV
+908 WRREV

-1041 KTDARLLKRLEAQGT
+1041 KTDARLLKRLEAQ
-1056 PSPAPP
+1056 
-1062 ARGGWCS
+1062 
-1069 PSQPGSG
+1069 
-1076 GTPAAGPSPPS
+1076 
-1087 RSALAEVLSD
+1087 EVLSD

-1111 RKAKNKQKQEAKA
+1111 RKVRVAAWGSGSLSWSCPFQAKNKQKQEAKA

-1154 KKGKGARKV
+1154 KKGKGARKA

-1194 LGDHQPLPAFS
+1194 LGDHQPLPDFS

-1210 ILPSR
+1210 VLPSR

-1251 LLGVGDSVGEVQDLL
+1251 LLGVGDSAGEVQDLL

-1280 PYCQVSLAPAPS
+1280 PYC
-1292 PAGSGLSVPVRPRLL
+1292 
-1307 RARDRGARIWA
+1307 
-1318 APLLLRPLA
+1318 
-1327 PSPCAWQPSGAPTS
+1327 
-1341 VLPRGL
+1341 
-1347 ERGGQAAPPG
+1347 
-1357 PAWLPGLVPAR
+1357 
-1368 VPGPGFPILRGAGV
+1368 
-1382 LPFLVFFPLLV
+1382 
-1393 PLPVGQEG
+1393 
-1401 TPQLHLCSA
+1401 

-1434 RCFLTAYGAGEDLCD
+1434 RCFLMAYGAGEDLCD

-1636 PEEKASPRVSP
+1636 PEEKASPHVSP
-1647 VKEEPVDVPVP
+1647 VKEEPVEVPIP

-1673 KSKEELSPHC
+1673 KSKEELSQHC
-1683 GPRPAPVNG
+1683 GPRPPPVNG

-1733 SPGKGETGLPPLEA
+1733 SPGKGDTGLPPLEA

-1754 EEEEEEEESALEAAE
+1754 EEEEEEEESAPEAAQ
-1769 KRGPWFNLLPRT
+1769 KREPWFNLLPRT

-1797 PRAAAQPRGQPRG
+1797 LRAAAQPRGQPRG
-1810 ELPKGSARQLNGLP
+1810 EPPKGSARQLNGLP
-1824 TDDPTAPPLA
+1824 AEDPMAPLLA
-1834 SVPVHAGARAHGT
+1834 STPVHAGARAHGA
-1847 CPRSQG
+1847 CPRSRG

-1950 HLRPEAAGATVSQ
+1950 HLRPEAANATVSR
-1963 EALARWSV
+1963 EALAQWSV

-2009 STRDD
+2009 STRND

-2135 SVNRVV
+2135 SVNRV
-2141 RACAALPGGRA
+2141 
-2152 GAACRR
+2152 
-2158 RAPRGGSDPRA
+2158 
-2169 SAAEPP
+2169 
-2175 SPQTCLVCR
+2175 TCLVCR

-2217 DWFCSVCVSRAGEYQ
+2217 DWFCSVCVSQAGEYR

-2249 GEEEESPR
+2249 GGSLAEEEESPR
-2257 RRSALRRREG
+2257 RRPALRRREG
-2267 LPVPRYAGEGLSPAK
+2267 LPRAPHLFFLGR
-2282 RRGATLR
+2282 
-2289 GQPSDLTFCEIILME
+2289 IILME

-2348 SSSEEFAADA
+2348 STSEEFAADA

>member
-1 MSCCRSAASAKRVA
+1 
-15 ALALP
+15 
-20 ERLVEPVLPRPTA
+20 
-33 EMETNNHFNFT
+33 METNNHFNFT

-65 FAHSSPLSF
+65 FAHGSPLSF
-74 PPQGKKKRPCRNG
+74 PPQGK
-87 VCVDLAGQL
+87 
-96 IRHSPAKRSANPR
+96 S
-109 RPAAL
+109 
-114 SLTPVKPRGGAG
+114 
-126 FAKRGAP
+126 
-133 PGDLGGLN
+133 LN

-162 PSSPPAGTPPLRAYD
+162 PSSPPASTPPLRTYD

-186 PAAGLKDGSPATPPL
+186 PAGAGGLKDGSPATPPL

-215 SRPASPG
+215 SQPASPG
-222 HGTNLRGAGQE
+222 HGTNLREAGQE

-264 QNGPTGFYTAAQPSP
+264 QNGPAGFYTAAQPSP

-292 GPPEESGAGEG
+292 GPPEEPDAGEE

-330 EVEPDLKIC
+330 EAQPDLKIC
-339 GYNGSAPG
+339 SYNGSDPSP
-347 VVPLG
+347 VPLG
-352 QEGPVLA
+352 QEGSVLA
-359 PGAGSGCLGDAS
+359 PSTGSGCLGDTS
-371 PIAPRLEDAHILSED
+371 PIASQLEDTPILSED

-394 ARGREAAAPPG
+394 ARD
-405 WGGSRGRGGQDG
+405 GSI
-417 QLPAP
+417 
-422 GWHGHPLRCPG
+422 
-433 PAAAQLLSVR
+433 
-443 PGRWRWR
+443 
-450 WRRPSPAGRRP
+450 
-461 WAGAGRQGRAR
+461 
-472 VPAASL
+472 
-478 PRQPP
+478 
-483 PRSLPSLP
+483 
-491 SQLRDEAVTQRLN
+491 
-504 FRAGEHHRHRHG
+504 
-516 HFGLLRF
+516 
-523 PEEGAWL
+523 
-530 GALNPLTPLLP
+530 
-541 APFRPGG
+541 
-548 PGRPP
+548 
-553 GAEMWVCVPPAQ
+553 
-565 VLVLTPPPDPGT
+565 
-577 GDLYAMDDSQL
+577 DL
-588 VSDKSPLE
+588 
-596 EPPELP
+596 
-602 GLRCASPPLHAAGP
+602 
-616 FGLLPAGPGSP
+616 
-627 PTLHGT
+627 
-633 CRARTGCCPPA
+633 
-644 GRSPPAPAGPRPRGT
+644 
-659 TAPPASFCLC
+659 
-669 GCRSAFV
+669 
-676 SGQSGDPGR
+676 
-685 VHPHG
+685 
-690 GRTARRCGRLPP
+690 
-702 AGREPLRGG
+702 
-711 SSTPRVPPAS
+711 
-721 SGKGCAA
+721 
-728 TSPLGQAGA
+728 
-737 VWCHGWSRKVAALG
+737 
-751 GDVPDLGSADSS
+751 
-763 VDVNS
+763 NS
-768 SGHAG
+768 SSHAG
-773 PEESASLDLD
+773 PEESGSLELD

-797 EEEEEEEAADSCPET
+797 EEEETADSCPET
-812 SAAPEG
+812 SAAPG
-818 ESEEAAPLSAS
+818 ESEEAAPLSTS
-829 AAGEAEGPRGHPP
+829 AAGD
-842 PASAP
+842 
-847 ESSVPSPLS
+847 V
-856 QVMSPAGA
+856 
-864 SPPRRRCAFPC
+864 PRRRIATQEEVRFPLQH
-875 SMGTWRRPPP
+875 G
-885 PSCLAAA
+885 
-892 VPPLRPAPRLP
+892 
-903 RGAGL
+903 
-908 KLLVPRWRREV
+908 WRREV

-955 VVQDVRREHFSFS
+955 VVQEVRREHFSFS

-1002 ITGKRGRPRNAEKA
+1002 ITGKRGRPRNTEKA

-1041 KTDARLLKRLEAQGT
+1041 KTDARLLKRLEAQ
-1056 PSPAPP
+1056 
-1062 ARGGWCS
+1062 
-1069 PSQPGSG
+1069 
-1076 GTPAAGPSPPS
+1076 
-1087 RSALAEVLSD
+1087 EVLSD

-1154 KKGKGARKV
+1154 KKGKGPRKV
-1163 DKGLLAQRRLEER
+1163 DKGLLAQRRVEER

-1210 ILPSR
+1210 VLPSR

-1230 GKVLGFD
+1230 GKVLGID
-1237 PAKDVPSLCALQEG
+1237 PAKDVPSLCVLQEG
-1251 LLGVGDSVGEVQDLL
+1251 LLGVGDSAGEVQDLL

-1280 PYCQVSLAPAPS
+1280 PYC
-1292 PAGSGLSVPVRPRLL
+1292 
-1307 RARDRGARIWA
+1307 
-1318 APLLLRPLA
+1318 
-1327 PSPCAWQPSGAPTS
+1327 
-1341 VLPRGL
+1341 
-1347 ERGGQAAPPG
+1347 
-1357 PAWLPGLVPAR
+1357 
-1368 VPGPGFPILRGAGV
+1368 
-1382 LPFLVFFPLLV
+1382 
-1393 PLPVGQEG
+1393 
-1401 TPQLHLCSA
+1401 

-1434 RCFLTAYGAGEDLCD
+1434 RCFLTAYGAGEDVCD

-1554 RKSRRE
+1554 RKSCRE

-1617 LGGIFVEGAEVAE
+1617 LGGIFVEGTEVAE

-1636 PEEKASPRVSP
+1636 PEEKASPHVSP
-1647 VKEEPVDVPVP
+1647 VKEEPVDVPIP
-1658 SRTNCTAS
+1658 SRTNCTAP

-1673 KSKEELSPHC
+1673 KSKEELSQHC
-1683 GPRPAPVNG
+1683 GPRPPPLNG
-1692 VLEESV
+1692 DLEESV

-1714 WLSQTQSSLLK
+1714 WLSQMQSSLLK

-1733 SPGKGETGLPPLEA
+1733 SPGKGDTGLPPLEA
-1747 PSDPAEE
+1747 PSDPMEEE
-1754 EEEEEEEESALEAAE
+1754 EEEEEEEESAPEAVE

-1786 APLATSSTEPS
+1786 TPLATSSAEPS
-1797 PRAAAQPRGQPRG
+1797 PRTAMQPRGQPRG

-1824 TDDPTAPPLA
+1824 VDDPSAPLLA
-1834 SVPVHAGARAHGT
+1834 STPVHVSARAHGA
-1847 CPRSQG
+1847 CPRSRG

-1936 LREVCLRTTTDPIF
+1936 LREVCLRATTDPIF
-1950 HLRPEAAGATVSQ
+1950 HLRPEAAGTAVSQ

-1985 VEELE
+1985 VEDLE

-2009 STRDD
+2009 SARDD

-2135 SVNRVV
+2135 SVNRV
-2141 RACAALPGGRA
+2141 
-2152 GAACRR
+2152 
-2158 RAPRGGSDPRA
+2158 
-2169 SAAEPP
+2169 
-2175 SPQTCLVCR
+2175 TCLVCR

-2217 DWFCSVCVSRAGEYQ
+2217 DWFCSVCVSQAGEYR
-2232 DPVSPRRGK
+2232 DPISPRRGK

-2249 GEEEESPR
+2249 AGSLAEEESPR
-2257 RRSALRRREG
+2257 RRPASRRREG

-2282 RRGATLR
+2282 RRGVTLR

-2385 FESRWEEF
+2385 FESRNVSDPSGFFPSWESFRESPYRSRVRSVEVSPPRPQF
-2393 YQGKHAT
+2393 DTLHPHTPTGPPHGRRPPPAAPTGPGTGMGGPVAVSLCPPTPVPPSRGLQHRREHHVSRV
-2400 NP
+2400 PPPQLRPLSPRRLPFL

>member
-1 MSCCRSAASAKRVA
+1 
-15 ALALP
+15 
-20 ERLVEPVLPRPTA
+20 
-33 EMETNNHFNFT
+33 METNNHFNFT

-65 FAHSSPLSF
+65 FAHGSPLSF
-74 PPQGKKKRPCRNG
+74 PPQGK
-87 VCVDLAGQL
+87 
-96 IRHSPAKRSANPR
+96 S
-109 RPAAL
+109 
-114 SLTPVKPRGGAG
+114 
-126 FAKRGAP
+126 
-133 PGDLGGLN
+133 LN

-162 PSSPPAGTPPLRAYD
+162 PSSPPAGTPPLRTYD
-177 CLWDYAPYP
+177 CLWDYAQYP
-186 PAAGLKDGSPATPPL
+186 PTGGLKDGSPAATPL
-201 SGLGQFPLNGVAGG
+201 SGLGQFPLNGIAGG

-222 HGTNLRGAGQE
+222 HSTNLRGAGQE

-264 QNGPTGFYTAAQPSP
+264 QNGPAGFYTAAQPSP
-279 MLGSGTQPFSLPP
+279 MLGSDTQPFSLPP
-292 GPPEESGAGEG
+292 GPPEEPGPSEG

-330 EVEPDLKIC
+330 EAQPDLKIC
-339 GYNGSAPG
+339 SYNGSAPG

-359 PGAGSGCLGDAS
+359 PGAGNSCLGDAL

-394 ARGREAAAPPG
+394 AR
-405 WGGSRGRGGQDG
+405 
-417 QLPAP
+417 
-422 GWHGHPLRCPG
+422 
-433 PAAAQLLSVR
+433 
-443 PGRWRWR
+443 
-450 WRRPSPAGRRP
+450 
-461 WAGAGRQGRAR
+461 
-472 VPAASL
+472 
-478 PRQPP
+478 
-483 PRSLPSLP
+483 
-491 SQLRDEAVTQRLN
+491 
-504 FRAGEHHRHRHG
+504 
-516 HFGLLRF
+516 
-523 PEEGAWL
+523 
-530 GALNPLTPLLP
+530 
-541 APFRPGG
+541 
-548 PGRPP
+548 
-553 GAEMWVCVPPAQ
+553 
-565 VLVLTPPPDPGT
+565 DPGT
-577 GDLYAMDDSQL
+577 GDLYTMDDSQL

-596 EPPELP
+596 EPPDLP
-602 GLRCASPPLHAAGP
+602 GLRCAASPPLHAAGP
-616 FGLLPAGPGSP
+616 FSLLPAGPLLAGPSLL
-627 PTLHGT
+627 PTLH
-633 CRARTGCCPPA
+633 
-644 GRSPPAPAGPRPRGT
+644 
-659 TAPPASFCLC
+659 
-669 GCRSAFV
+669 
-676 SGQSGDPGR
+676 
-685 VHPHG
+685 
-690 GRTARRCGRLPP
+690 
-702 AGREPLRGG
+702 
-711 SSTPRVPPAS
+711 
-721 SGKGCAA
+721 
-728 TSPLGQAGA
+728 
-737 VWCHGWSRKVAALG
+737 
-751 GDVPDLGSADSS
+751 DSS
-763 VDVNS
+763 VDLNS
-768 SGHAG
+768 SSHTG
-773 PEESASLDLD
+773 PEESGSLELD

-790 PAPSAEE
+790 PAPSA

-818 ESEEAAPLSAS
+818 ESEEATPLSAS
-829 AAGEAEGPRGHPP
+829 AAGDG
-842 PASAP
+842 
-847 ESSVPSPLS
+847 
-856 QVMSPAGA
+856 
-864 SPPRRRCAFPC
+864 PRRRIATQEEVRFPLQH
-875 SMGTWRRPPP
+875 G
-885 PSCLAAA
+885 
-892 VPPLRPAPRLP
+892 
-903 RGAGL
+903 
-908 KLLVPRWRREV
+908 WRREV

-1041 KTDARLLKRLEAQGT
+1041 KTDARLLKRLEAQ
-1056 PSPAPP
+1056 
-1062 ARGGWCS
+1062 
-1069 PSQPGSG
+1069 
-1076 GTPAAGPSPPS
+1076 
-1087 RSALAEVLSD
+1087 EVLSD

-1148 KARPKE
+1148 KGRPKE

-1251 LLGVGDSVGEVQDLL
+1251 LLGVGDSAGEVQDLL

-1280 PYCQVSLAPAPS
+1280 PYC
-1292 PAGSGLSVPVRPRLL
+1292 
-1307 RARDRGARIWA
+1307 
-1318 APLLLRPLA
+1318 
-1327 PSPCAWQPSGAPTS
+1327 
-1341 VLPRGL
+1341 
-1347 ERGGQAAPPG
+1347 
-1357 PAWLPGLVPAR
+1357 
-1368 VPGPGFPILRGAGV
+1368 
-1382 LPFLVFFPLLV
+1382 
-1393 PLPVGQEG
+1393 
-1401 TPQLHLCSA
+1401 

-1434 RCFLTAYGAGEDLCD
+1434 RCFLMAYGAGEGLCD

-1569 VPELERQI
+1569 IPELERQI

-1636 PEEKASPRVSP
+1636 PEEKASPHVSL
-1647 VKEEPVDVPVP
+1647 VKEEPVDMPIP
-1658 SRTNCTAS
+1658 SRMNCTAS

-1673 KSKEELSPHC
+1673 KSKEELSQHC
-1683 GPRPAPVNG
+1683 GPRPPPVNG

-1733 SPGKGETGLPPLEA
+1733 SPGKGDTGLPPLEA
-1747 PSDPAEE
+1747 PSDPME
-1754 EEEEEEEESALEAAE
+1754 EEEEEEEESAPEAAE
-1769 KRGPWFNLLPRT
+1769 KRGPWFNLLPQT
-1781 PCDDR
+1781 PCNDR
-1786 APLATSSTEPS
+1786 APLATSSAEPS
-1797 PRAAAQPRGQPRG
+1797 PRATVQPRGQPRG

-1824 TDDPTAPPLA
+1824 TDDPTAPLLA
-1834 SVPVHAGARAHGT
+1834 STPVHAGARAHGA
-1847 CPRSQG
+1847 CPRSRG

-1862 GQPKRRGRPP
+1862 EQPKRRGRPP

-1950 HLRPEAAGATVSQ
+1950 HLRPEAAGAAVSQ
-1963 EALARWSV
+1963 EALAQWSV

-2135 SVNRVV
+2135 SVNRV
-2141 RACAALPGGRA
+2141 
-2152 GAACRR
+2152 
-2158 RAPRGGSDPRA
+2158 
-2169 SAAEPP
+2169 
-2175 SPQTCLVCR
+2175 TCLVCR

-2217 DWFCSVCVSRAGEYQ
+2217 DWFCSVCVSRAGEYR
-2232 DPVSPRRGK
+2232 DPISPRRGK
-2241 KRKRGRLF
+2241 KRKRGHLF
-2249 GEEEESPR
+2249 GGSLTEEEESPR
-2257 RRSALRRREG
+2257 RRPALRRREG

>member
-1 MSCCRSAASAKRVA
+1 
-15 ALALP
+15 
-20 ERLVEPVLPRPTA
+20 
-33 EMETNNHFNFT
+33 METNNHFNFT

-52 SGPKPTPASGDSP
+52 SGPKPTPASGDNP
-65 FAHSSPLSF
+65 FTHSSPLGF
-74 PPQGKKKRPCRNG
+74 PPQGK
-87 VCVDLAGQL
+87 
-96 IRHSPAKRSANPR
+96 S
-109 RPAAL
+109 
-114 SLTPVKPRGGAG
+114 
-126 FAKRGAP
+126 
-133 PGDLGGLN
+133 LN

-152 SHPST
+152 SHPGT
-157 SGTFT
+157 SGTF
-162 PSSPPAGTPPLRAYD
+162 PPGSVPAGSQPLRTYD
-177 CLWDYAPYP
+177 CLWDYAAYA
-186 PAAGLKDGSPATPPL
+186 PASSLKDGGPPA
-201 SGLGQFPLNGVAGG
+201 LGQFPLNGVAGG
-215 SRPASPG
+215 SRPPSPG
-222 HGTNLRGAGQE
+222 HGTNLRVAGQE
-233 FWGNGTP
+233 FWGNGTA

-254 SFHDQSFELM
+254 SFPDQSFELM
-264 QNGPTGFYTAAQPSP
+264 QNGPDGFYAAGQPSP
-279 MLGSGTQPFSLPP
+279 MLGSDTQPFPL
-292 GPPEESGAGEG
+292 PPEEPGPGQG
-303 DADAAAKEIPPAIA
+303 DAGGAAKEIPIA

-323 VGSMELE
+323 VGSQELE
-330 EVEPDLKIC
+330 EAQPDLKIC
-339 GYNGSAPG
+339 SYNGAAAG
-347 VVPLG
+347 AVPLG

-371 PIAPRLEDAHILSED
+371 PIAPRLEDSHILSED

-394 ARGREAAAPPG
+394 AR
-405 WGGSRGRGGQDG
+405 
-417 QLPAP
+417 
-422 GWHGHPLRCPG
+422 
-433 PAAAQLLSVR
+433 
-443 PGRWRWR
+443 
-450 WRRPSPAGRRP
+450 
-461 WAGAGRQGRAR
+461 
-472 VPAASL
+472 
-478 PRQPP
+478 
-483 PRSLPSLP
+483 
-491 SQLRDEAVTQRLN
+491 
-504 FRAGEHHRHRHG
+504 
-516 HFGLLRF
+516 
-523 PEEGAWL
+523 
-530 GALNPLTPLLP
+530 
-541 APFRPGG
+541 
-548 PGRPP
+548 
-553 GAEMWVCVPPAQ
+553 
-565 VLVLTPPPDPGT
+565 DPGT
-577 GDLYAMDDSQL
+577 GDLYTMDDSQL
-588 VSDKSPLE
+588 VSDKSSLE
-596 EPPELP
+596 EPPDLA
-602 GLRCASPPLHAAGP
+602 ASPPLHASP
-616 FGLLPAGPGSP
+616 FSLLPASPPPAPLLEGPGSP
-627 PTLHGT
+627 ALHDGSSVHLNSGSH
-633 CRARTGCCPPA
+633 TG
-644 GRSPPAPAGPRPRGT
+644 
-659 TAPPASFCLC
+659 L
-669 GCRSAFV
+669 
-676 SGQSGDPGR
+676 
-685 VHPHG
+685 
-690 GRTARRCGRLPP
+690 
-702 AGREPLRGG
+702 GG
-711 SSTPRVPPAS
+711 S
-721 SGKGCAA
+721 
-728 TSPLGQAGA
+728 
-737 VWCHGWSRKVAALG
+737 
-751 GDVPDLGSADSS
+751 GSL
-763 VDVNS
+763 
-768 SGHAG
+768 
-773 PEESASLDLD
+773 ELD

-797 EEEEEEEAADSCPET
+797 EEEEEEQEEEEEAADSCPET

-818 ESEEAAPLSAS
+818 ESEEAAPLGAS
-829 AAGEAEGPRGHPP
+829 AAGD
-842 PASAP
+842 
-847 ESSVPSPLS
+847 V
-856 QVMSPAGA
+856 
-864 SPPRRRCAFPC
+864 PRRRIATQEEVRFPLQH
-875 SMGTWRRPPP
+875 G
-885 PSCLAAA
+885 
-892 VPPLRPAPRLP
+892 
-903 RGAGL
+903 
-908 KLLVPRWRREV
+908 WRREV

-955 VVQDVRREHFSFS
+955 MVQDVRREHFSFS

-979 RDTPEGLQW
+979 RDTPEGVQW
-988 VKLSPEEIPSRIQA
+988 VRLSPEEIPGRIQA

-1026 GRGRPPKVKMVDLLS
+1026 GRGRPPKVRMVDLLS
-1041 KTDARLLKRLEAQGT
+1041 KTDARLLKRLEAQ
-1056 PSPAPP
+1056 
-1062 ARGGWCS
+1062 
-1069 PSQPGSG
+1069 
-1076 GTPAAGPSPPS
+1076 
-1087 RSALAEVLSD
+1087 EVLSD

-1111 RKAKNKQKQEAKA
+1111 RKVRACGSGWALGLLGSRVGVSLVWGGLWISKWVSSPQAKNKQKQEAKA
-1124 PRAKEAKKKS
+1124 PRAKETKKKP

-1154 KKGKGARKV
+1154 KKGKGARKA
-1163 DKGLLAQRRLEER
+1163 DKGLVAQRRLEER
-1176 RRQQLILE
+1176 QRQQLILE

-1210 ILPSR
+1210 VLPSR
-1215 AFSNCLTVVEFLQSY
+1215 AFSDCLTVVEFLQSY
-1230 GKVLGFD
+1230 GKVLGLD
-1237 PAKDVPSLCALQEG
+1237 PTRDVPTLGALQEG
-1251 LLGVGDSVGEVQDLL
+1251 LLGVGAGAGQLQDLL
-1266 VRLLQAALYDPGLP
+1266 VRLLQAAIYDPGLP
-1280 PYCQVSLAPAPS
+1280 PYC
-1292 PAGSGLSVPVRPRLL
+1292 
-1307 RARDRGARIWA
+1307 
-1318 APLLLRPLA
+1318 
-1327 PSPCAWQPSGAPTS
+1327 
-1341 VLPRGL
+1341 
-1347 ERGGQAAPPG
+1347 
-1357 PAWLPGLVPAR
+1357 
-1368 VPGPGFPILRGAGV
+1368 
-1382 LPFLVFFPLLV
+1382 
-1393 PLPVGQEG
+1393 
-1401 TPQLHLCSA
+1401 

-1434 RCFLTAYGAGEDLCD
+1434 RCFLTAHGAGAELCE

-1459 PPEKKAAILAFL
+1459 PPEWKAAILVFL
-1471 VNELNSSALIIN
+1471 VNELNSSALIIS

-1534 SSRLTEETGL
+1534 SSRLTEDTGL

-1554 RKSRRE
+1554 RRSRRE

-1617 LGGIFVEGAEVAE
+1617 LGGIFVEGAEAAE
-1630 PAPQEP
+1630 PTPPEP
-1636 PEEKASPRVSP
+1636 PEEKVPPHVSP
-1647 VKEEPVDVPVP
+1647 VKEEPADVPVP
-1658 SRTNCTAS
+1658 SRTSCPTS
-1666 RSRGRPR
+1666 RARGRPR
-1673 KSKEELSPHC
+1673 KSKEELAQHC
-1683 GPRPAPVNG
+1683 GPRPTPVNG
-1692 VLEESV
+1692 VLEEPE

-1725 DSVLTPDS
+1725 DSVLTPAS
-1733 SPGKGETGLPPLEA
+1733 SPGKGDAGLPPLEA
-1747 PSDPAEE
+1747 PSDPTEE
-1754 EEEEEEEESALEAAE
+1754 ELEEEEEESAPEAVE

-1786 APLATSSTEPS
+1786 APLATSSAEPS
-1797 PRAAAQPRGQPRG
+1797 PQAPAVPPRSQTHGDP
-1810 ELPKGSARQLNGLP
+1810 PKGSPQQLNGLP
-1824 TDDPTAPPLA
+1824 TDDPAAPLLA
-1834 SVPVHAGARAHGT
+1834 STPVHAGPRAHGA
-1847 CPRSQG
+1847 CPRSRG
-1853 SLEKLQDLP
+1853 NPEKLQDVP

-1903 QDPEE
+1903 RDPEE

-1936 LREVCLRTTTDPIF
+1936 LREVCLRATTDPIF
-1950 HLRPEAAGATVSQ
+1950 HPRPEAAGAAVSQ

-1971 MERAYETDLSVLQW
+1971 MDRAYETDLGVLQW

-2014 LQYCEHKVEPLE
+2014 LRYCEHKVEPLE
-2026 DITVRS
+2026 DITIRS
-2032 RRDGLPLC
+2032 RRDGLPLR

-2053 LAALEQNVER
+2053 LLALEQNLER

-2118 QVSLCIYQLE
+2118 QVSLCIFQLE

-2135 SVNRVV
+2135 SVNRV
-2141 RACAALPGGRA
+2141 
-2152 GAACRR
+2152 
-2158 RAPRGGSDPRA
+2158 
-2169 SAAEPP
+2169 
-2175 SPQTCLVCR
+2175 TCLVCR

-2199 RGCHLYCHRPKMT
+2199 RGCHLYCHRPRMT

-2217 DWFCSVCVSRAGEYQ
+2217 DWFCSVCVSRAGQYR

-2241 KRKRGRLF
+2241 KRKRGRL
-2249 GEEEESPR
+2249 GGTPEEEEENPR
-2257 RRSALRRREG
+2257 RRPALRRREG
-2267 LPVPRYAGEGLSPAK
+2267 LPVPRYPGEGLTPTK

-2348 SSSEEFAADA
+2348 SSSAEFEADA
-2358 MLVFDN
+2358 LLVFDN

-2372 SDVGKAGHAMRKF
+2372 SAVGRAGHAMRRF
-2385 FESRWEEF
+2385 FQSRWEEF
-2393 YQGKHAT
+2393 YQGKHAP

>member
-1 MSCCRSAASAKRVA
+1 
-15 ALALP
+15 
-20 ERLVEPVLPRPTA
+20 
-33 EMETNNHFNFT
+33 METNNHFNFT

-65 FAHSSPLSF
+65 FAHGSPLGF
-74 PPQGKKKRPCRNG
+74 PQQGK
-87 VCVDLAGQL
+87 
-96 IRHSPAKRSANPR
+96 S
-109 RPAAL
+109 
-114 SLTPVKPRGGAG
+114 
-126 FAKRGAP
+126 
-133 PGDLGGLN
+133 LN

-157 SGTFT
+157 SGTFA
-162 PSSPPAGTPPLRAYD
+162 PSSPPAGTPPLRSYD
-177 CLWDYAPYP
+177 CLWDYTPYP
-186 PAAGLKDGSPATPPL
+186 QTGGLKDGSPATPPL
-201 SGLGQFPLNGVAGG
+201 PTLGQFPLNGVAGGG

-233 FWGNGTP
+233 FWGNGNP

-264 QNGPTGFYTAAQPSP
+264 QNGPAGFYTASQPSP
-279 MLGSGTQPFSLPP
+279 MLASDTQPFSLPSD
-292 GPPEESGAGEG
+292 PPEEPGAGQG

-330 EVEPDLKIC
+330 EAQPDLKIC
-339 GYNGSAPG
+339 SYNGSAPG
-347 VVPLG
+347 AAPLG

-359 PGAGSGCLGDAS
+359 PGAGSDCLGDAS

-394 ARGREAAAPPG
+394 
-405 WGGSRGRGGQDG
+405 SR
-417 QLPAP
+417 
-422 GWHGHPLRCPG
+422 
-433 PAAAQLLSVR
+433 
-443 PGRWRWR
+443 
-450 WRRPSPAGRRP
+450 
-461 WAGAGRQGRAR
+461 
-472 VPAASL
+472 
-478 PRQPP
+478 
-483 PRSLPSLP
+483 
-491 SQLRDEAVTQRLN
+491 
-504 FRAGEHHRHRHG
+504 
-516 HFGLLRF
+516 
-523 PEEGAWL
+523 
-530 GALNPLTPLLP
+530 
-541 APFRPGG
+541 
-548 PGRPP
+548 
-553 GAEMWVCVPPAQ
+553 
-565 VLVLTPPPDPGT
+565 
-577 GDLYAMDDSQL
+577 DDS
-588 VSDKSPLE
+588 V
-596 EPPELP
+596 
-602 GLRCASPPLHAAGP
+602 
-616 FGLLPAGPGSP
+616 
-627 PTLHGT
+627 TL
-633 CRARTGCCPPA
+633 
-644 GRSPPAPAGPRPRGT
+644 
-659 TAPPASFCLC
+659 
-669 GCRSAFV
+669 
-676 SGQSGDPGR
+676 
-685 VHPHG
+685 
-690 GRTARRCGRLPP
+690 
-702 AGREPLRGG
+702 
-711 SSTPRVPPAS
+711 
-721 SGKGCAA
+721 
-728 TSPLGQAGA
+728 
-737 VWCHGWSRKVAALG
+737 
-751 GDVPDLGSADSS
+751 
-763 VDVNS
+763 NS
-768 SGHAG
+768 SSHAG
-773 PEESASLDLD
+773 PEESGSLELD

-797 EEEEEEEAADSCPET
+797 EEEEEAADSCPEI
-812 SAAPEG
+812 SAVPEG
-818 ESEEAAPLSAS
+818 ESEEAAPLSTS
-829 AAGEAEGPRGHPP
+829 AAGD
-842 PASAP
+842 
-847 ESSVPSPLS
+847 V
-856 QVMSPAGA
+856 
-864 SPPRRRCAFPC
+864 PRRRIATQEEVRFPLQH
-875 SMGTWRRPPP
+875 G
-885 PSCLAAA
+885 
-892 VPPLRPAPRLP
+892 
-903 RGAGL
+903 
-908 KLLVPRWRREV
+908 WRREV

-1002 ITGKRGRPRNAEKA
+1002 ITGKRGRPRNAEKT

-1041 KTDARLLKRLEAQGT
+1041 KTDARLLKRLEAQ
-1056 PSPAPP
+1056 
-1062 ARGGWCS
+1062 
-1069 PSQPGSG
+1069 
-1076 GTPAAGPSPPS
+1076 
-1087 RSALAEVLSD
+1087 EVLSD

-1134 KAKEKK
+1134 KPKEKK
-1140 GKPEKGKD
+1140 GKPEKGKE

-1154 KKGKGARKV
+1154 KKGKGPRKA

-1251 LLGVGDSVGEVQDLL
+1251 LLGVGDSAGEVQDLL

-1280 PYCQVSLAPAPS
+1280 PYC
-1292 PAGSGLSVPVRPRLL
+1292 
-1307 RARDRGARIWA
+1307 
-1318 APLLLRPLA
+1318 
-1327 PSPCAWQPSGAPTS
+1327 
-1341 VLPRGL
+1341 
-1347 ERGGQAAPPG
+1347 
-1357 PAWLPGLVPAR
+1357 
-1368 VPGPGFPILRGAGV
+1368 
-1382 LPFLVFFPLLV
+1382 
-1393 PLPVGQEG
+1393 
-1401 TPQLHLCSA
+1401 

-1434 RCFLTAYGAGEDLCD
+1434 RCFLMAYGAGEDLCE

-1459 PPEKKAAILAFL
+1459 PPEKKATILAFL

-1617 LGGIFVEGAEVAE
+1617 LGGIFVEGAEAAE
-1630 PAPQEP
+1630 PVPQEP
-1636 PEEKASPRVSP
+1636 PEEKASPHVSP
-1647 VKEEPVDVPVP
+1647 VKEEPVEVPIP
-1658 SRTNCTAS
+1658 NRTNCSAS

-1673 KSKEELSPHC
+1673 KSKEELSQHC
-1683 GPRPAPVNG
+1683 GPRPPPPVEGCPGQEDGSSGVGDHGAGGRTAPTQLPPDGGDGPGDGGRGGEPRAEIPQGGGGRHVCVQRPRAGEADREAGQEADVLPQEAAPFLTDAASGFSGPGPVPAAVLGPAPPGGHLRGGRRGSRAGAPGAPRGEGVPPRLPGEGGTGGGAHSQPDKLLGLTLPWPAPEEQRGAVAALWAQPPPPVNG
-1692 VLEESV
+1692 VLEEPV

-1733 SPGKGETGLPPLEA
+1733 SPGKGDTGLPPLETT
-1747 PSDPAEE
+1747 SDPAEE
-1754 EEEEEEEESALEAAE
+1754 EEEEEEGAPEAAE
-1769 KRGPWFNLLPRT
+1769 KQGPWFNLLPRT

-1786 APLATSSTEPS
+1786 TPLATSSAEPS
-1797 PRAAAQPRGQPRG
+1797 PRAPAQPRSQPRAQPCG
-1810 ELPKGSARQLNGLP
+1810 DLPKGSARQLNGLP
-1824 TDDPTAPPLA
+1824 ADDAGAPLLA
-1834 SVPVHAGARAHGT
+1834 STPVHAGTRAHGA
-1847 CPRSQG
+1847 CPRSRG
-1853 SLEKLQDLP
+1853 SLEKLQDLS

-1936 LREVCLRTTTDPIF
+1936 LREVCQRATTDPIF
-1950 HLRPEAAGATVSQ
+1950 HLRPEAAGAAVSQ
-1963 EALARWSV
+1963 EALAQWSV
-1971 MERAYETDLSVLQW
+1971 MERAYETDLAVLQW

-2009 STRDD
+2009 STRED

-2135 SVNRVV
+2135 SVNRV
-2141 RACAALPGGRA
+2141 
-2152 GAACRR
+2152 
-2158 RAPRGGSDPRA
+2158 
-2169 SAAEPP
+2169 
-2175 SPQTCLVCR
+2175 TCLVCR

-2217 DWFCSVCVSRAGEYQ
+2217 DWFCSVCVSRAGQYR

-2249 GEEEESPR
+2249 AGSLREEEEGPR
-2257 RRSALRRREG
+2257 RRPASRRREG

-2282 RRGATLR
+2282 RRGASLR
-2289 GQPSDLTFCEIILME
+2289 GHNSDLTFCE
-2304 MESHEDAWPFLEPV
+2304 
-2318 NPRLVPG
+2318 
-2325 YRKIIKNPMD
+2325 
-2335 FATMRTRLLRGGY
+2335 
-2348 SSSEEFAADA
+2348 
-2358 MLVFDN
+2358 
-2364 CQTFNEDD
+2364 
-2372 SDVGKAGHAMRKF
+2372 
-2385 FESRWEEF
+2385 
-2393 YQGKHAT
+2393 
-2400 NP
+2400 

>member
-1 MSCCRSAASAKRVA
+1 
-15 ALALP
+15 
-20 ERLVEPVLPRPTA
+20 
-33 EMETNNHFNFT
+33 METNNHFNFT

-65 FAHSSPLSF
+65 FTHGSPLSF
-74 PPQGKKKRPCRNG
+74 PPQGK
-87 VCVDLAGQL
+87 
-96 IRHSPAKRSANPR
+96 S
-109 RPAAL
+109 
-114 SLTPVKPRGGAG
+114 
-126 FAKRGAP
+126 
-133 PGDLGGLN
+133 LN

-157 SGTFT
+157 SGTFA
-162 PSSPPAGTPPLRAYD
+162 PSSPPAGTPPLRPYD

-186 PAAGLKDGSPATPPL
+186 PAAGLKDGSPPAPPL

-264 QNGPTGFYTAAQPSP
+264 PNGPAGFYTAAQPSP
-279 MLGSGTQPFSLPP
+279 MLGSGSQPFSLPP
-292 GPPEESGAGEG
+292 DEPGAGDG
-303 DADAAAKEIPPAIA
+303 DADAAAKELPPTIA

-323 VGSMELE
+323 VGSLELE
-330 EVEPDLKIC
+330 EAQPDLKIC
-339 GYNGSAPG
+339 GYNGSVPG
-347 VVPLG
+347 AVPLG
-352 QEGPVLA
+352 QEGPVLP
-359 PGAGSGCLGDAS
+359 PGVGSGCLGDTS
-371 PIAPRLEDAHILSED
+371 PIAPRLEDTPILSED

-394 ARGREAAAPPG
+394 AR
-405 WGGSRGRGGQDG
+405 
-417 QLPAP
+417 
-422 GWHGHPLRCPG
+422 
-433 PAAAQLLSVR
+433 
-443 PGRWRWR
+443 
-450 WRRPSPAGRRP
+450 
-461 WAGAGRQGRAR
+461 
-472 VPAASL
+472 
-478 PRQPP
+478 
-483 PRSLPSLP
+483 
-491 SQLRDEAVTQRLN
+491 
-504 FRAGEHHRHRHG
+504 
-516 HFGLLRF
+516 
-523 PEEGAWL
+523 
-530 GALNPLTPLLP
+530 
-541 APFRPGG
+541 
-548 PGRPP
+548 
-553 GAEMWVCVPPAQ
+553 
-565 VLVLTPPPDPGT
+565 DPGT

-588 VSDKSPLE
+588 VTDKSPLE
-596 EPPELP
+596 EPPD
-602 GLRCASPPLHAAGP
+602 LRCASPPLHAASP
-616 FGLLPAGPGSP
+616 FSLLPASP
-627 PTLHGT
+627 
-633 CRARTGCCPPA
+633 
-644 GRSPPAPAGPRPRGT
+644 PPAPLLAGP
-659 TAPPASFCLC
+659 ASPP
-669 GCRSAFV
+669 
-676 SGQSGDPGR
+676 
-685 VHPHG
+685 
-690 GRTARRCGRLPP
+690 
-702 AGREPLRGG
+702 PLHDG
-711 SSTPRVPPAS
+711 
-721 SGKGCAA
+721 
-728 TSPLGQAGA
+728 
-737 VWCHGWSRKVAALG
+737 
-751 GDVPDLGSADSS
+751 S
-763 VDVNS
+763 VDLNG

-773 PEESASLDLD
+773 LEGLD
-783 PPLEPES
+783 PPLGPES
-790 PAPSAEE
+790 PAPSVE

-812 SAAPEG
+812 SAVPEA
-818 ESEEAAPLSAS
+818 ESEEAAPLSTA
-829 AAGEAEGPRGHPP
+829 AAGD
-842 PASAP
+842 
-847 ESSVPSPLS
+847 V
-856 QVMSPAGA
+856 
-864 SPPRRRCAFPC
+864 PRRRIATQEEVRFPLQH
-875 SMGTWRRPPP
+875 G
-885 PSCLAAA
+885 
-892 VPPLRPAPRLP
+892 
-903 RGAGL
+903 
-908 KLLVPRWRREV
+908 WRREV

-1041 KTDARLLKRLEAQGT
+1041 KTDARLLKRLEAQ
-1056 PSPAPP
+1056 
-1062 ARGGWCS
+1062 
-1069 PSQPGSG
+1069 
-1076 GTPAAGPSPPS
+1076 
-1087 RSALAEVLSD
+1087 EVLSD

-1140 GKPEKGKD
+1140 SKPEKGKD

-1154 KKGKGARKV
+1154 KKGKGPRKA
-1163 DKGLLAQRRLEER
+1163 DKGLVAQRRLEER

-1251 LLGVGDSVGEVQDLL
+1251 LLGVGDSAGEVQDLL

-1280 PYCQVSLAPAPS
+1280 PYC
-1292 PAGSGLSVPVRPRLL
+1292 
-1307 RARDRGARIWA
+1307 
-1318 APLLLRPLA
+1318 
-1327 PSPCAWQPSGAPTS
+1327 
-1341 VLPRGL
+1341 
-1347 ERGGQAAPPG
+1347 
-1357 PAWLPGLVPAR
+1357 
-1368 VPGPGFPILRGAGV
+1368 
-1382 LPFLVFFPLLV
+1382 
-1393 PLPVGQEG
+1393 
-1401 TPQLHLCSA
+1401 

-1434 RCFLTAYGAGEDLCD
+1434 RCFLTAYGAGEDLCE

-1459 PPEKKAAILAFL
+1459 PPEKKAAILGFL

-1522 EITGLEDGRRRR
+1522 DITGLEDGRRRR

-1544 EMEEEEESRG
+1544 EMEEEEETRG

-1630 PAPQEP
+1630 PAQQEP
-1636 PEEKASPRVSP
+1636 PEEKASPHVSA

-1673 KSKEELSPHC
+1673 KSKEELSQHC
-1683 GPRPAPVNG
+1683 GPRPPPVNG
-1692 VLEESV
+1692 VLEESM

-1725 DSVLTPDS
+1725 GSVLTPDS
-1733 SPGKGETGLPPLEA
+1733 SPGKGDTGLPPLEA
-1747 PSDPAEE
+1747 PSDPTEE
-1754 EEEEEEEESALEAAE
+1754 EEEEEEEESAPEAAE
-1769 KRGPWFNLLPRT
+1769 KQGPWFNLLPRT

-1786 APLATSSTEPS
+1786 APLATSSAEPS
-1797 PRAAAQPRGQPRG
+1797 PRATAQPRSQPRG
-1810 ELPKGSARQLNGLP
+1810 DLPKGSARQLNGLP
-1824 TDDPTAPPLA
+1824 ADDPAAPLLA
-1834 SVPVHAGARAHGT
+1834 STPVHAGARAHGA
-1847 CPRSQG
+1847 CPRSRG

-1883 LTQLTEQPVPPEMQS
+1883 LTQLTEQPVPPEMRS
-1898 GWWWL
+1898 GWWWV

-1936 LREVCLRTTTDPIF
+1936 LREICLRSTTDPIF
-1950 HLRPEAAGATVSQ
+1950 HPCPEAAGAAVSQ
-1963 EALARWSV
+1963 EALAQWSV

-2001 GWTCPSPD
+2001 GWTCPGPD

-2014 LQYCEHKVEPLE
+2014 LRYCEHKVEPLE

-2032 RRDGLPLC
+2032 RRDGLPLR

-2077 VEKAVLSSPEELS
+2077 VEKAVLSGPEELS

-2135 SVNRVV
+2135 SVNRV
-2141 RACAALPGGRA
+2141 
-2152 GAACRR
+2152 
-2158 RAPRGGSDPRA
+2158 
-2169 SAAEPP
+2169 
-2175 SPQTCLVCR
+2175 TCLVCR

-2217 DWFCSVCVSRAGEYQ
+2217 DWFCSVCVSRAGEYR

-2249 GEEEESPR
+2249 AGSVAEEEESPR
-2257 RRSALRRREG
+2257 RRPASRRREG
-2267 LPVPRYAGEGLSPAK
+2267 LPPAPRYAGEGLSPAK
-2282 RRGATLR
+2282 RRGATPR
-2289 GQPSDLTFCEIILME
+2289 GPPSDLTFCEIILME

-2372 SDVGKAGHAMRKF
+2372 SAVGKAGHAMRKF
-2385 FESRWEEF
+2385 FESRHVSDPSGFFPSWESFRE
-2393 YQGKHAT
+2393 T
-2400 NP
+2400 NLIFNKVSGGRGGCSPPPGAC

>member
-1 MSCCRSAASAKRVA
+1 
-15 ALALP
+15 
-20 ERLVEPVLPRPTA
+20 
-33 EMETNNHFNFT
+33 METNNHFNFT
-44 GLSSAPAA
+44 GLSSVPTA
-52 SGPKPTPASGDSP
+52 SGLKPTPSSGDSLYTNG
-65 FAHSSPLSF
+65 SPMNF
-74 PPQGKKKRPCRNG
+74 PPQGK
-87 VCVDLAGQL
+87 
-96 IRHSPAKRSANPR
+96 S
-109 RPAAL
+109 
-114 SLTPVKPRGGAG
+114 
-126 FAKRGAP
+126 
-133 PGDLGGLN
+133 LN

-152 SHPST
+152 SHTST

-162 PSSPPAGTPPLRAYD
+162 STTHSSSTPHLHSYD
-177 CLWDYAPYP
+177 CLWDYSQYQ
-186 PAAGLKDGSPATPPL
+186 PASTGNLKDSSPII
-201 SGLGQFPLNGVAGG
+201 SQFSSLGQYPLNGIIGG
-215 SRPASPG
+215 SRQSSPG
-222 HGTNLRGAGQE
+222 HNTNLRGAGQE

-240 GPMGLNFDSQELYD
+240 SSMGLNFDSQELYD
-254 SFHDQSFELM
+254 SFHDQNFELM
-264 QNGPTGFYTAAQPSP
+264 QNGPASFYAASQPSP
-279 MLGSGTQPFSLPP
+279 MLSSGMQSFSLPQCP
-292 GPPEESGAGEG
+292 QDESGTNEE
-303 DADAAAKEIPPAIA
+303 DAAAAKEISPTIS

-330 EVEPDLKIC
+330 DTQPDLKIC
-339 GYNGSAPG
+339 SYNGSAAA
-347 VVPLG
+347 VVPLS
-352 QEGPVLA
+352 QEASVLA
-359 PGAGSGCLGDAS
+359 PDTASGCLGDAS
-371 PIAPRLEDAHILSED
+371 PITTPLEDAHILSED

-394 ARGREAAAPPG
+394 AR
-405 WGGSRGRGGQDG
+405 
-417 QLPAP
+417 
-422 GWHGHPLRCPG
+422 
-433 PAAAQLLSVR
+433 
-443 PGRWRWR
+443 
-450 WRRPSPAGRRP
+450 
-461 WAGAGRQGRAR
+461 
-472 VPAASL
+472 
-478 PRQPP
+478 
-483 PRSLPSLP
+483 
-491 SQLRDEAVTQRLN
+491 
-504 FRAGEHHRHRHG
+504 
-516 HFGLLRF
+516 
-523 PEEGAWL
+523 
-530 GALNPLTPLLP
+530 
-541 APFRPGG
+541 
-548 PGRPP
+548 
-553 GAEMWVCVPPAQ
+553 
-565 VLVLTPPPDPGT
+565 DPGT
-577 GDLYAMDDSQL
+577 GDLYEMDDSQL

-596 EPPELP
+596 EPPDMSSLH
-602 GLRCASPPLHAAGP
+602 CSASPSLNNSSS
-616 FGLLPAGPGSP
+616 FSLLADDSQPSHSLFASPSSP
-627 PTLHGT
+627 P
-633 CRARTGCCPPA
+633 
-644 GRSPPAPAGPRPRGT
+644 
-659 TAPPASFCLC
+659 
-669 GCRSAFV
+669 V
-676 SGQSGDPGR
+676 
-685 VHPHG
+685 
-690 GRTARRCGRLPP
+690 
-702 AGREPLRGG
+702 
-711 SSTPRVPPAS
+711 
-721 SGKGCAA
+721 
-728 TSPLGQAGA
+728 LGEA
-737 VWCHGWSRKVAALG
+737 VLQ
-751 GDVPDLGSADSS
+751 DSS
-763 VDVNS
+763 VDLNS
-768 SGHAG
+768 SSHAG
-773 PEESASLDLD
+773 PEESESLELD

-790 PAPSAEE
+790 PIPSP
-797 EEEEEEEAADSCPET
+797 EEEEEEAGDSCPET

-818 ESEEAAPLSAS
+818 ESEEAAPLGAS
-829 AAGEAEGPRGHPP
+829 AGGD
-842 PASAP
+842 
-847 ESSVPSPLS
+847 V
-856 QVMSPAGA
+856 
-864 SPPRRRCAFPC
+864 PRRRIATQEEVRFPLQH
-875 SMGTWRRPPP
+875 G
-885 PSCLAAA
+885 
-892 VPPLRPAPRLP
+892 
-903 RGAGL
+903 
-908 KLLVPRWRREV
+908 WRREV

-1016 KPKEPPAAKR
+1016 KPKETPAVKR

-1041 KTDARLLKRLEAQGT
+1041 KTDARLLKRLEAQ
-1056 PSPAPP
+1056 
-1062 ARGGWCS
+1062 
-1069 PSQPGSG
+1069 
-1076 GTPAAGPSPPS
+1076 
-1087 RSALAEVLSD
+1087 EVLSE

-1111 RKAKNKQKQEAKA
+1111 RKAKNKQKQEAKS
-1124 PRAKEAKKKS
+1124 PKAKEAKKKS

-1140 GKPEKGKD
+1140 GKTEKGKE
-1148 KARPKE
+1148 KVRPKE
-1154 KKGKGARKV
+1154 KKSKATRKV
-1163 DKGLLAQRRLEER
+1163 DKSLLAQRRLEER

-1237 PAKDVPSLCALQEG
+1237 PAKDVPSLCTLQEG
-1251 LLGVGDSVGEVQDLL
+1251 LLGVGDSAGEVQDLL

-1280 PYCQVSLAPAPS
+1280 PYC
-1292 PAGSGLSVPVRPRLL
+1292 
-1307 RARDRGARIWA
+1307 
-1318 APLLLRPLA
+1318 
-1327 PSPCAWQPSGAPTS
+1327 
-1341 VLPRGL
+1341 
-1347 ERGGQAAPPG
+1347 
-1357 PAWLPGLVPAR
+1357 
-1368 VPGPGFPILRGAGV
+1368 
-1382 LPFLVFFPLLV
+1382 
-1393 PLPVGQEG
+1393 
-1401 TPQLHLCSA
+1401 

-1434 RCFLTAYGAGEDLCD
+1434 RCFLMAYGAEDDLCD

-1459 PPEKKAAILAFL
+1459 PPDKKAAILAFL

-1483 EIDKTLENMSNY
+1483 EIDKTLENMSNC

-1509 KVALAKKTGRPES
+1509 KIALAKKTGRPES
-1522 EITGLEDGRRRR
+1522 EITGLDDGRRRR
-1534 SSRLTEETGL
+1534 SSRLTEENGL

-1554 RKSRRE
+1554 RKSRRD

-1617 LGGIFVEGAEVAE
+1617 LGGIFVEGTEVAE
-1630 PAPQEP
+1630 PV
-1636 PEEKASPRVSP
+1636 PEERTEEKVASHVSP
-1647 VKEEPVDVPVP
+1647 VKEEPMDVPIP
-1658 SRTNCTAS
+1658 NRTNCTAS

-1673 KSKEELSPHC
+1673 KSKEELPQHC
-1683 GPRPAPVNG
+1683 GPKPPPVNG
-1692 VLEESV
+1692 VLEDSV

-1725 DSVLTPDS
+1725 DSVLTLDS
-1733 SPGKGETGLPPLEA
+1733 SPGKGDSGLLPVEA
-1747 PSDPAEE
+1747 LTDAAAEE
-1754 EEEEEEEESALEAAE
+1754 EDATEATE
-1769 KRGPWFNLLPRT
+1769 NQGPWFNLLPRT

-1786 APLATSSTEPS
+1786 AALATSSAEPS
-1797 PRAAAQPRGQPRG
+1797 PRASSQPRSQHRG
-1810 ELPKGSARQLNGLP
+1810 EQPKASARQLNGLP
-1824 TDDPTAPPLA
+1824 ADDPMSPLLA
-1834 SVPVHAGARAHGT
+1834 STPVHAGARVHGA
-1847 CPRSQG
+1847 CPRSRS
-1853 SLEKLQDLP
+1853 SLEKLQDPP

-1921 REKALHKHLTKHKEF
+1921 REKALHKHLTKHKDY

-1950 HLRPEAAGATVSQ
+1950 HLRPEATGASVSR
-1963 EALARWSV
+1963 EALAQWSV
-1971 MERAYETDLSVLQW
+1971 MERAYETDLSILQW

-2009 STRDD
+2009 STRND

-2026 DITVRS
+2026 DITIKN
-2032 RRDGLPLC
+2032 RREGLPLC
-2040 RERTNPLDLAVLR
+2040 REHTNPLDLAVLR

-2077 VEKAVLSSPEELS
+2077 VEKAVLSNPEELS
-2090 LGPTE
+2090 LGTTE
-2095 IAYEITPRVRTW
+2095 IAYEITPRIRTW

-2135 SVNRVV
+2135 SVNKV
-2141 RACAALPGGRA
+2141 
-2152 GAACRR
+2152 
-2158 RAPRGGSDPRA
+2158 
-2169 SAAEPP
+2169 
-2175 SPQTCLVCR
+2175 TCLVCR

-2217 DWFCSVCVSRAGEYQ
+2217 DWFCSVCLSQAEEYR
-2232 DPVSPRRGK
+2232 DPSSPRRGK

-2249 GEEEESPR
+2249 GVGFMEVDESPR
-2257 RRSALRRREG
+2257 RRAASRRREG
-2267 LPVPRYAGEGLSPAK
+2267 LAVPRYSGEGLSPSK
-2282 RRGATLR
+2282 RRCASLR
-2289 GQPSDLTFCEIILME
+2289 SQPSDLTFCEIILME

-2348 SSSEEFAADA
+2348 TSSEEFAADA

-2372 SDVGKAGHAMRKF
+2372 SEVGKAGHVMRKF